1 MNKMKTGKK
10 VMAGALAAIMVSSAA
25 LTAYA
30 ATEHWND
37 GSTGTTSE
45 WTQWK
50 TDWET
55 IKDDYEKVSVNLGAD
70 ESQLGFAWYSKTV
83 EQPKVRIA
91 KTEDMKDAVEFTGT
105 QVTIT
110 IEALNGYYSNK
121 VTVKD
126 LEKDTQY
133 YYQVFKNGEWQKA
146 ESIKT
151 GDPDSFSFLY
161 VGDPQIGACKN
172 QISSENETMKN
183 EIAARN
189 DAYNWNKTL
198 TNATTA
204 HPEVNFL
211 LSAGDQVNYADRE
224 YEYAG
229 YLNASALAS
238 LPVSTT
244 IGNHDSGSYQ
254 YSYHFNTP
262 NSFDLDDTTYA
273 LGHTKAGTDYYY
285 TYGDALFIVI
295 DTNNYNCAT
304 HRNVIEKAVKENE
317 DKKWRVVMFH
327 QDIYGSGLDHSDSD
341 GIILRTQLTPIFDEF
356 DIDVALQGHDHTY
369 SRSYQLSGDGKEHT
383 AFDKSNAYG
392 EDYLDQNNC
401 YTIDSDLVTGTI
413 VDPKG
418 TVYMEANS
426 STGSKFYELI
436 PVQQDYIAERSQTW
450 TPSYSVVNMTETALT
465 ITTYD
470 ADTNE
475 VLEGSSAYT
484 ILKKADSSTLAE
496 AVEAAKGKIADSTQ
510 YTEESVAKVN
520 EAIKNAEEVIANDQ
534 STSDKI
540 AEATAY
546 LNEAISALT
555 VKPEEPAGDDD
566 TSKDDTSDD
575 VSKPDDTSSDDVSKP
590 DDTSSDDVSK
600 PDDTS
605 SDVVSTPGDT
615 SKDDANVPGDSDK
628 NIPNTPDDN
637 TSDDVSKP
645 DDTTSDVITPDDTT
659 KPDDT
664 NKPGDTTSDDN
675 SKDDTTSGDD
685 TKPANPDTGSTL
697 PVAPFAALTALSAV
711 VLTGVVAPEI
721 KKLKKS
727 SK

>member
-1 MNKMKTGKK
+1 MRNMKTGKK
-10 VMAGALAAIMVSSAA
+10 VMAGTLAAIMVSSAA
-25 LTAYA
+25 MTAYA

-37 GSTGTTSE
+37 GSKGATTE

-55 IKDDYEKVSVNLGAD
+55 IKNDYEKVSVNLGAD

-105 QVTIT
+105 QVSID
-110 IEALNGYYSNK
+110 IAALDGYFSNK

-126 LEKDTQY
+126 LEKETQY

-151 GDPDSFSFLY
+151 GNPDSFSFLY

-189 DAYNWNKTL
+189 DAFNWDKTL
-198 TNATTA
+198 TNAMTA

-211 LSAGDQVNYADRE
+211 LSAGDQVNTADRE

-262 NSFDLDDTTYA
+262 NSFDLNDTAYA

-317 DKKWRVVMFH
+317 DKKWRIVMFH

-401 YTIDSDLVTGTI
+401 YTINSDLVTGTI
-413 VDPKG
+413 VDPEG

-436 PVQQDYIAERSQTW
+436 PAQQDYIAERSQTW

-484 ILKKADSSTLAE
+484 IVKKADSSALAE
-496 AVEAAKGKIADSTQ
+496 AVEAAKKKLEDGN
-510 YTEESVAKVN
+510 YTDDSVAKVN
-520 EAIKNAEEVIANDQ
+520 EAIKNAEEIIADDQ

-546 LNEAISALT
+546 LNEAIAALE
-555 VKPEEPAGDDD
+555 VKPEEPANDD
-566 TSKDDTSDD
+566 TSSDD
-575 VSKPDDTSSDDVSKP
+575 ASTPDDTSSDDTSS
-590 DDTSSDDVSK
+590 DDTSSDSTST

-605 SDVVSTPGDT
+605 KG
-615 SKDDANVPGDSDK
+615 
-628 NIPNTPDDN
+628 DDN
-637 TSDDVSKP
+637 
-645 DDTTSDVITPDDTT
+645 IT
-659 KPDDT
+659 
-664 NKPGDTTSDDN
+664 
-675 SKDDTTSGDD
+675 
-685 TKPANPDTGSTL
+685 NPDTGNLVS
-697 PVAPFAALTALSAV
+697 VAPFAAVSVLSAIALAGMV
-711 VLTGVVAPEI
+711 IPEAI
-721 KKLKKS
+721 KNKKS

>member
-1 MNKMKTGKK
+1 MRNMKTGKK
-10 VMAGALAAIMVSSAA
+10 VMAGTLAAIMVSSAA
-25 LTAYA
+25 MTAYA

-37 GSTGTTSE
+37 GSQGATTE

-55 IKDDYEKVSVNLGAD
+55 VKNDYEKVSVNIGAD
-70 ESQLGFAWYSKTV
+70 ETQLGFAWYSKTV

-91 KTEDMKDAVEFTGT
+91 KTEDMKDATEFTGT
-105 QVTIT
+105 QVSIN
-110 IEALNGYYSNK
+110 IEALDGYFSNK
-121 VTVKD
+121 VTVKN
-126 LEKDTQY
+126 LEKETQY
-133 YYQVFKNGEWQKA
+133 YYQVFKNGEWKKA
-146 ESIKT
+146 ESVKT
-151 GDPDSFSFLY
+151 GNPDSFSFLY

-172 QISSENETMKN
+172 QISSENEKMKN

-189 DAYNWNKTL
+189 DAFNWNKTL
-198 TNATTA
+198 NNAMAA
-204 HPEVNFL
+204 HPEVSFM

-273 LGHTKAGTDYYY
+273 LGHTNAGTDYYY

-304 HRNVIEKAVKENE
+304 HRNVIEKAVNENK
-317 DKKWRVVMFH
+317 DKKWRIVMFH

-383 AFDKSNAYG
+383 AYDRNNAYG
-392 EDYLDQNNC
+392 EDYLTQNNC
-401 YTIDSDLVTGTI
+401 YTINSDLVTGTI
-413 VDPKG
+413 VDPEG

-436 PVQQDYIAERSQTW
+436 PAQQDYIAERSQTW
-450 TPSYSVVNMTETALT
+450 TPSYSVINMTETAVT

-470 ADTNE
+470 ADTNK

-484 ILKKADSSTLAE
+484 IVKKADTTALNE
-496 AVEAAKGKIADSTQ
+496 AVEAAKKQLEADK
-510 YTEESVAKVN
+510 YTDESVAKVN
-520 EAIKNAEEVIANDQ
+520 EAIKNAEEVIADEQ

-546 LNEAISALT
+546 LNEAVAALE
-555 VKPEEPAGDDD
+555 VKPEEPAGDD
-566 TSKDDTSDD
+566 TSKDDTS
-575 VSKPDDTSSDDVSKP
+575 SDTS
-590 DDTSSDDVSK
+590 T

-605 SDVVSTPGDT
+605 SDVSKADDT
-615 SKDDANVPGDSDK
+615 SS
-628 NIPNTPDDN
+628 
-637 TSDDVSKP
+637 DVS
-645 DDTTSDVITPDDTT
+645 TPDDTSSDT
-659 KPDDT
+659 SKSDDT
-664 NKPGDTTSDDN
+664 SKADDN
-675 SKDDTTSGDD
+675 IT
-685 TKPANPDTGSTL
+685 NPNTGNMVS
-697 PVAPFAALTALSAV
+697 VAPFAALSVLSAIALAGMV
-711 VLTGVVAPEI
+711 VPEAI
-721 KKLKKS
+721 KNKKS

>member
-1 MNKMKTGKK
+1 MRNMKTGKK
-10 VMAGALAAIMVSSAA
+10 IMAGTLAAIMVSSAA
-25 LTAYA
+25 MTAYA

-37 GSTGTTSE
+37 GSQGATTE

-55 IKDDYEKVSVNLGAD
+55 VKNDYEKVSVNVGAD
-70 ESQLGFAWYSKTV
+70 ETQLGFAWYSKTV

-91 KTEDMKDAVEFTGT
+91 KTEDMKDATEFTGT
-105 QVTIT
+105 QVSIN
-110 IEALNGYYSNK
+110 IEALDGYFSNK
-121 VTVKD
+121 VTVKN
-126 LEKDTQY
+126 LEKETQY
-133 YYQVFKNGEWQKA
+133 YYQVFKNGAWQKA
-146 ESIKT
+146 ESVKT
-151 GDPDSFSFLY
+151 GNPDSFSFLY

-172 QISSENETMKN
+172 QISSENEKMKN

-189 DAYNWNKTL
+189 DAFNWNKTL
-198 TNATTA
+198 NNAMAA
-204 HPEVNFL
+204 HPEVSFM

-273 LGHTKAGTDYYY
+273 LGHTNAGTDYYY

-304 HRNVIEKAVKENE
+304 HRNVIEKAVNENK
-317 DKKWRVVMFH
+317 DKKWRIVMFH

-383 AFDKSNAYG
+383 AFDRSNAYG
-392 EDYLDQNNC
+392 EDYLTQNNC
-401 YTIDSDLVTGTI
+401 YTINSDLVTGTI
-413 VDPKG
+413 VDPEG

-436 PVQQDYIAERSQTW
+436 PAQQDYIAERSQTW
-450 TPSYSVVNMTETALT
+450 TPSYSVINMTETAVT

-470 ADTNE
+470 ADTNK

-484 ILKKADSSTLAE
+484 IVKKADTTALNE
-496 AVEAAKGKIADSTQ
+496 AVEAAKKQLEADK
-510 YTEESVAKVN
+510 YTDESVAKVN
-520 EAIKNAEEVIANDQ
+520 EAIKNAEEVIADEQ

-546 LNEAISALT
+546 LNEAVAALE
-555 VKPEEPAGDDD
+555 VKPEEPAGDD
-566 TSKDDTSDD
+566 TSKDDTS
-575 VSKPDDTSSDDVSKP
+575 SDTS
-590 DDTSSDDVSK
+590 T

-605 SDVVSTPGDT
+605 SDVSKADDT
-615 SKDDANVPGDSDK
+615 SS
-628 NIPNTPDDN
+628 
-637 TSDDVSKP
+637 DVS
-645 DDTTSDVITPDDTT
+645 TPDDTSSDT
-659 KPDDT
+659 SKSDDT
-664 NKPGDTTSDDN
+664 SKADDN
-675 SKDDTTSGDD
+675 IT
-685 TKPANPDTGSTL
+685 NPNTGNMLS
-697 PVAPFAALTALSAV
+697 VAPFAALSVLSAIALAGMV
-711 VLTGVVAPEI
+711 VPEAI
-721 KKLKKS
+721 KNKKS

>member
-1 MNKMKTGKK
+1 MRNMKTGKK
-10 VMAGALAAIMVSSAA
+10 IMAGALAAIMVSSAA

-37 GSTGTTSE
+37 GSQGATTE

-55 IKDDYEKVSVNLGAD
+55 VKNDYEKVSVNVGAD
-70 ESQLGFAWYSKTV
+70 ETQLGFAWYSKTV

-91 KTEDMKDAVEFTGT
+91 KTEDMKDATEFTGT
-105 QVTIT
+105 QVSIN
-110 IEALNGYYSNK
+110 IEALDGYFSNK
-121 VTVKD
+121 VTVKN
-126 LEKDTQY
+126 LEKETQY
-133 YYQVFKNGEWQKA
+133 YYQVFKNGAWQKA
-146 ESIKT
+146 ESVKT
-151 GDPDSFSFLY
+151 GNPDSFSFLY

-172 QISSENETMKN
+172 QISSENEKMKN

-198 TNATTA
+198 NNAMTA
-204 HPEVNFL
+204 HPEVSFM

-254 YSYHFNTP
+254 NSYHFNTP
-262 NSFDLDDTTYA
+262 NAFDLDDTTYA
-273 LGHTKAGTDYYY
+273 LGHTNAGTDYYY

-304 HRNVIEKAVKENE
+304 HRNVIEKAVNENK
-317 DKKWRVVMFH
+317 DKKWRIVMFH

-392 EDYLDQNNC
+392 EDYLTQNNC
-401 YTIDSDLVTGTI
+401 YTINSDLVTGTI
-413 VDPKG
+413 VDPEG

-436 PVQQDYIAERSQTW
+436 PAQQDYIAERSQTW
-450 TPSYSVVNMTETALT
+450 TPSYSVINMTETAVT

-470 ADTNE
+470 ADTNK

-484 ILKKADSSTLAE
+484 IVKKADTTALNE
-496 AVEAAKGKIADSTQ
+496 AVEAAKKQLEADK
-510 YTEESVAKVN
+510 YTDESVAKVN
-520 EAIKNAEEVIANDQ
+520 EAIKNAETIIADDQ

-546 LNEAISALT
+546 LNEAVAALE
-555 VKPEEPAGDDD
+555 VKPEEPAGDDTSKDDTSTPDDTSSDTSKPDDTSKDDVSTPDDTSKDDVSTPDD
-566 TSKDDTSDD
+566 TSKDDTTTPGNSDKD
-575 VSKPDDTSSDDVSKP
+575 TTSTPDDTSNGNSD
-590 DDTSSDDVSK
+590 
-600 PDDTS
+600 
-605 SDVVSTPGDT
+605 
-615 SKDDANVPGDSDK
+615 
-628 NIPNTPDDN
+628 
-637 TSDDVSKP
+637 
-645 DDTTSDVITPDDTT
+645 IT
-659 KPDDT
+659 
-664 NKPGDTTSDDN
+664 
-675 SKDDTTSGDD
+675 
-685 TKPANPDTGSTL
+685 NPDTGNMVS
-697 PVAPFAALTALSAV
+697 VAPFAALSVLSAIALAGMV
-711 VLTGVVAPEI
+711 VPEAI
-721 KKLKKS
+721 KNKKS

>member
-1 MNKMKTGKK
+1 MRNMKTGKK
-10 VMAGALAAIMVSSAA
+10 IMAGTLAAIMVSSAA
-25 LTAYA
+25 MTAYA

-37 GSTGTTSE
+37 GSQGATTE

-55 IKDDYEKVSVNLGAD
+55 VKNDYEKVSVNVGAD
-70 ESQLGFAWYSKTV
+70 ETQLGFAWYSKTV

-91 KTEDMKDAVEFTGT
+91 KTEDMKDATEFTGT
-105 QVTIT
+105 QVSIN
-110 IEALNGYYSNK
+110 IETLDGYFSNK
-121 VTVKD
+121 VTVKN
-126 LEKDTQY
+126 LEKETQY
-133 YYQVFKNGEWQKA
+133 YYQVFKNGAWQKA

-151 GDPDSFSFLY
+151 GNPDSFSFLY

-172 QISSENETMKN
+172 QISSENEKMKN

-189 DAYNWNKTL
+189 DAFNWNKTL
-198 TNATTA
+198 NNAMTA
-204 HPEVNFL
+204 HPEVSFM

-262 NSFDLDDTTYA
+262 NAFDLDDTTYA
-273 LGHTKAGTDYYY
+273 LGHTNAGTDYYY

-304 HRNVIEKAVKENE
+304 HRNVIEKAVNENK
-317 DKKWRVVMFH
+317 DKKWRIVMFH

-383 AFDKSNAYG
+383 AFDRSNAYG
-392 EDYLDQNNC
+392 DDYLTQNNC
-401 YTIDSDLVTGTI
+401 YTINSDLVTGTI
-413 VDPKG
+413 VDPEG

-436 PVQQDYIAERSQTW
+436 PAQQDYIAERSQTW
-450 TPSYSVVNMTETALT
+450 TPSYSVINMTETAVT

-470 ADTNE
+470 ADTNK

-484 ILKKADSSTLAE
+484 IVKKADTTALNE
-496 AVEAAKGKIADSTQ
+496 AVEAAKKQLEADK
-510 YTEESVAKVN
+510 YTDESVAKVN
-520 EAIKNAEEVIANDQ
+520 EAIKNAETIIADDQ

-546 LNEAISALT
+546 LNEAVAALE
-555 VKPEEPAGDDD
+555 VKAEEPAGDD
-566 TSKDDTSDD
+566 TSKDDTSSDT
-575 VSKPDDTSSDDVSKP
+575 STPDDTSS
-590 DDTSSDDVSK
+590 DVSK

-605 SDVVSTPGDT
+605 SDV
-615 SKDDANVPGDSDK
+615 
-628 NIPNTPDDN
+628 
-637 TSDDVSKP
+637 SKP
-645 DDTTSDVITPDDTT
+645 DDTSSDVSKADDTS
-659 KPDDT
+659 KAD
-664 NKPGDTTSDDN
+664 GTSKADDN
-675 SKDDTTSGDD
+675 IT
-685 TKPANPDTGSTL
+685 NPNTGNMVS
-697 PVAPFAALTALSAV
+697 VAPFAALSVLSAIALAGMV
-711 VLTGVVAPEI
+711 VPEAI
-721 KKLKKS
+721 KNKKS

>member
-1 MNKMKTGKK
+1 MRNMKTGKK
-10 VMAGALAAIMVSSAA
+10 IMAGALAAIMVSSAA

-37 GSTGTTSE
+37 GSQGATTE

-55 IKDDYEKVSVNLGAD
+55 VKNDYEKVSVNVGAD
-70 ESQLGFAWYSKTV
+70 ETQLGFAWYSKTV

-91 KTEDMKDAVEFTGT
+91 KTEDMKDATEFTGT
-105 QVTIT
+105 QVSIN
-110 IEALNGYYSNK
+110 IEALDGYFSNK
-121 VTVKD
+121 VTVKN
-126 LEKDTQY
+126 LEKETQY
-133 YYQVFKNGEWQKA
+133 YYQVFKNGAWQKV
-146 ESIKT
+146 ESVKT
-151 GDPDSFSFLY
+151 GNPDSFSFLY

-172 QISSENETMKN
+172 QISSENEKMKN

-198 TNATTA
+198 NNAMTA
-204 HPEVNFL
+204 HPEVSFM

-273 LGHTKAGTDYYY
+273 LGHTNAGTDYYY

-304 HRNVIEKAVKENE
+304 HRNVIEKAVNENK
-317 DKKWRVVMFH
+317 DKKWRIVMFH

-392 EDYLDQNNC
+392 EDYLTQNNC
-401 YTIDSDLVTGTI
+401 YTINSDLVTGTI
-413 VDPKG
+413 VDPEG

-426 STGSKFYELI
+426 ATGSKYYELI
-436 PVQQDYIAERSQTW
+436 PAQQDYIAERSQTW
-450 TPSYSVVNMTETALT
+450 TPSYSVINMTETAVT

-470 ADTNE
+470 ADTNK

-484 ILKKADSSTLAE
+484 IVKKADTTALNE
-496 AVEAAKGKIADSTQ
+496 AVEAAKKQLEADK
-510 YTEESVAKVN
+510 YTDESVAKVN
-520 EAIKNAEEVIANDQ
+520 EAIKNAETIIADDQ

-546 LNEAISALT
+546 LNEAVAALE
-555 VKPEEPAGDDD
+555 VKPEEPAGDDTSKDDTSSDTSTPDDTSKDDVSTPDDTSKDDVSTPDD
-566 TSKDDTSDD
+566 TSKDDTTTPGNSDKD
-575 VSKPDDTSSDDVSKP
+575 TTSTPDDTSNGNSD
-590 DDTSSDDVSK
+590 
-600 PDDTS
+600 
-605 SDVVSTPGDT
+605 
-615 SKDDANVPGDSDK
+615 
-628 NIPNTPDDN
+628 
-637 TSDDVSKP
+637 
-645 DDTTSDVITPDDTT
+645 IT
-659 KPDDT
+659 
-664 NKPGDTTSDDN
+664 
-675 SKDDTTSGDD
+675 
-685 TKPANPDTGSTL
+685 NPDTGSMVS
-697 PVAPFAALTALSAV
+697 VAPFAALSVLSAIALAGMV
-711 VLTGVVAPEI
+711 VPEAI
-721 KKLKKS
+721 KNKKS

>member
-1 MNKMKTGKK
+1 MRNMKTGKK
-10 VMAGALAAIMVSSAA
+10 VMAGTLAAIMVSSAA
-25 LTAYA
+25 MTAYA

-37 GSTGTTSE
+37 GSQGATTE

-55 IKDDYEKVSVNLGAD
+55 VKNDYEKVSVNVGAD
-70 ESQLGFAWYSKTV
+70 ETQLGFAWYSKTV

-91 KTEDMKDAVEFTGT
+91 KTEDMKDATEFTGT
-105 QVTIT
+105 QVSIN
-110 IEALNGYYSNK
+110 IEALDGYFSNK
-121 VTVKD
+121 VTVKN
-126 LEKDTQY
+126 LEKETQY
-133 YYQVFKNGEWQKA
+133 YYQVFKNGAWQKA
-146 ESIKT
+146 ESVKT
-151 GDPDSFSFLY
+151 GNPDSFSFLY

-172 QISSENETMKN
+172 QISSENEKMKN

-198 TNATTA
+198 NNAMTA
-204 HPEVNFL
+204 HPEVSFM

-273 LGHTKAGTDYYY
+273 LGHTNAGTDYYY

-304 HRNVIEKAVKENE
+304 HRNVIEKAVNENK
-317 DKKWRVVMFH
+317 DKKWRIVMFH

-341 GIILRTQLTPIFDEF
+341 GIILRTQLTPILDEF

-392 EDYLDQNNC
+392 EDYLTQNNC
-401 YTIDSDLVTGTI
+401 YTINSDLVTGTI
-413 VDPKG
+413 VDPEG

-426 STGSKFYELI
+426 ATGSKYYELI
-436 PVQQDYIAERSQTW
+436 PAQQDYIAERSQTW
-450 TPSYSVVNMTETALT
+450 TPSYSVINMTETAVT

-470 ADTNE
+470 ADTNK

-484 ILKKADSSTLAE
+484 IVKKADTTALNE
-496 AVEAAKGKIADSTQ
+496 AVEAAKKQLEADK
-510 YTEESVAKVN
+510 YTDESVAKVN
-520 EAIKNAEEVIANDQ
+520 EAIKNAEEIIADDQ

-546 LNEAISALT
+546 LNEAVAALE
-555 VKPEEPAGDDD
+555 VKPEEPAGDD
-566 TSKDDTSDD
+566 TSKDDTSSDTSTPDDTNSD
-575 VSKPDDTSSDDVSKP
+575 VSKPDDTSKDGVSTPDDTNSDDVSTP
-590 DDTSSDDVSK
+590 DDTSSD
-600 PDDTS
+600 
-605 SDVVSTPGDT
+605 T
-615 SKDDANVPGDSDK
+615 SKVDDSKADD
-628 NIPNTPDDN
+628 NITNPNTGN
-637 TSDDVSKP
+637 MVS
-645 DDTTSDVITPDDTT
+645 
-659 KPDDT
+659 
-664 NKPGDTTSDDN
+664 
-675 SKDDTTSGDD
+675 
-685 TKPANPDTGSTL
+685 
-697 PVAPFAALTALSAV
+697 VAPFAALSVLSAFALAGMV
-711 VLTGVVAPEI
+711 VPEAI
-721 KKLKKS
+721 KNKKS

>member
-1 MNKMKTGKK
+1 MRNMKTGKK
-10 VMAGALAAIMVSSAA
+10 VMAGTLAAIMVSSAA
-25 LTAYA
+25 MTAYA

-37 GSTGTTSE
+37 GSQGATTE

-55 IKDDYEKVSVNLGAD
+55 VKNDYEKVSVNIGAD
-70 ESQLGFAWYSKTV
+70 ETQLGFAWYSKTV

-91 KTEDMKDAVEFTGT
+91 KTEDMKDATEFTGT
-105 QVTIT
+105 QVSIN
-110 IEALNGYYSNK
+110 IEALDGYFSNK
-121 VTVKD
+121 VTVKN
-126 LEKDTQY
+126 LEKETQY
-133 YYQVFKNGEWQKA
+133 YYQVFKNGAWQKA
-146 ESIKT
+146 ESVKT
-151 GDPDSFSFLY
+151 GNPDSFSFLY

-172 QISSENETMKN
+172 QISSENEKMKN

-198 TNATTA
+198 NNAMAA
-204 HPEVNFL
+204 HPEVSFM

-229 YLNASALAS
+229 YLSASALAS

-254 YSYHFNTP
+254 YSYHFNMP

-273 LGHTKAGTDYYY
+273 LGHTNAGTDYYY

-304 HRNVIEKAVKENE
+304 HRNVIEKAVNENK
-317 DKKWRVVMFH
+317 DKKWRIVMFH

-383 AFDKSNAYG
+383 AFDRTNAYG
-392 EDYLDQNNC
+392 EDYLTQNNC
-401 YTIDSDLVTGTI
+401 YTINSDLVTGTI
-413 VDPKG
+413 VDPEG

-426 STGSKFYELI
+426 ATGSKYYELI
-436 PVQQDYIAERSQTW
+436 PAQQDYIAERSQTW
-450 TPSYSVVNMTETALT
+450 TPSYSVINMTETAVT

-470 ADTNE
+470 ADTNK

-484 ILKKADSSTLAE
+484 IVKKADTTALNE
-496 AVEAAKGKIADSTQ
+496 AVEAAKKQLEADK
-510 YTEESVAKVN
+510 YTDESVAKVN
-520 EAIKNAEEVIANDQ
+520 EAIKNAETIIADDQ

-546 LNEAISALT
+546 LNEAVAALE
-555 VKPEEPAGDDD
+555 VKPDD
-566 TSKDDTSDD
+566 TSKPDET
-575 VSKPDDTSSDDVSKP
+575 SKPDDTSKADDTSKT
-590 DDTSSDDVSK
+590 DDTSSADD
-600 PDDTS
+600 
-605 SDVVSTPGDT
+605 
-615 SKDDANVPGDSDK
+615 
-628 NIPNTPDDN
+628 NITNPNTGN
-637 TSDDVSKP
+637 MVS
-645 DDTTSDVITPDDTT
+645 
-659 KPDDT
+659 
-664 NKPGDTTSDDN
+664 
-675 SKDDTTSGDD
+675 
-685 TKPANPDTGSTL
+685 
-697 PVAPFAALTALSAV
+697 VAPFAALSVLSAIALAGMV
-711 VLTGVVAPEI
+711 VPEAI
-721 KKLKKS
+721 KNKKS

>member
-1 MNKMKTGKK
+1 MRNMKTGKK
-10 VMAGALAAIMVSSAA
+10 VMAGTLAAIMVSSAA
-25 LTAYA
+25 MTAYA

-37 GSTGTTSE
+37 GSQGATTE

-55 IKDDYEKVSVNLGAD
+55 VKNDYEKVSVNVGAD
-70 ESQLGFAWYSKTV
+70 ETQLGFAWYSKTV

-91 KTEDMKDAVEFTGT
+91 KTEDMKDATEFTGT
-105 QVTIT
+105 QVSIN
-110 IEALNGYYSNK
+110 IEALDGYFSNK
-121 VTVKD
+121 VTVKN
-126 LEKDTQY
+126 LEKETQY
-133 YYQVFKNGEWQKA
+133 YYQIFKNGAWQKA
-146 ESIKT
+146 ESVKT
-151 GDPDSFSFLY
+151 GNPDSFSFLY

-172 QISSENETMKN
+172 QISSENEKMKN

-189 DAYNWNKTL
+189 DAFNWNKTL
-198 TNATTA
+198 NNAMAA
-204 HPEVNFL
+204 HPEVSFM

-273 LGHTKAGTDYYY
+273 LGHTNAGTDYYY

-304 HRNVIEKAVKENE
+304 HRNVIEKAVNENKG
-317 DKKWRVVMFH
+317 KKWRIVMFH

-383 AFDKSNAYG
+383 AYDRNNAYG
-392 EDYLDQNNC
+392 EDYLTQNNC
-401 YTIDSDLVTGTI
+401 YTINSDLVTGTI
-413 VDPKG
+413 VDPEG

-436 PVQQDYIAERSQTW
+436 PAQQDYIAERSQTW
-450 TPSYSVVNMTETALT
+450 TPSYSVINMTETAVT

-470 ADTNE
+470 ADTNK

-484 ILKKADSSTLAE
+484 IVKKADTTALNE
-496 AVEAAKGKIADSTQ
+496 AVEAAKKQLEADK
-510 YTEESVAKVN
+510 YTDESVAKVN
-520 EAIKNAEEVIANDQ
+520 EAIKNAEEVIADEQ

-546 LNEAISALT
+546 LNEAVAALE
-555 VKPEEPAGDDD
+555 VKPEEPAGDD
-566 TSKDDTSDD
+566 TSKDDTS
-575 VSKPDDTSSDDVSKP
+575 SDTS
-590 DDTSSDDVSK
+590 T

-605 SDVVSTPGDT
+605 SDVSKADDTSSDVSTPDDT
-615 SKDDANVPGDSDK
+615 SSD
-628 NIPNTPDDN
+628 T
-637 TSDDVSKP
+637 SKP
-645 DDTTSDVITPDDTT
+645 DDKS
-659 KPDDT
+659 KA
-664 NKPGDTTSDDN
+664 DDN
-675 SKDDTTSGDD
+675 IT
-685 TKPANPDTGSTL
+685 NPNTGNMVS
-697 PVAPFAALTALSAV
+697 VAPFAALSVLSAIALAGMV
-711 VLTGVVAPEI
+711 VPEAI
-721 KKLKKS
+721 KNKKS

>member
-1 MNKMKTGKK
+1 MRNMKTGKK
-10 VMAGALAAIMVSSAA
+10 VMAGTLAAIMVSSAA
-25 LTAYA
+25 MTAYA

-37 GSTGTTSE
+37 GSQGATTE

-55 IKDDYEKVSVNLGAD
+55 IKGDYEKVSVNLGAD

-91 KTEDMKDAVEFTGT
+91 KTEDMKDATEFTGT
-105 QVTIT
+105 QVSID
-110 IEALNGYYSNK
+110 IAALDGYFSNK

-126 LEKDTQY
+126 LEKETQY
-133 YYQVFKNGEWQKA
+133 YYQVFKNGEWQKS

-151 GDPDSFSFLY
+151 GNPDSFSFLY

-189 DAYNWNKTL
+189 DAFNWNKTL
-198 TNATTA
+198 TNAMTA

-211 LSAGDQVNYADRE
+211 LSAGDQVNTADRE

-262 NSFDLDDTTYA
+262 NSFDLNDTAYA

-317 DKKWRVVMFH
+317 DKKWRIVMFH

-401 YTIDSDLVTGTI
+401 YTINSDLVTGTI

-436 PVQQDYIAERSQTW
+436 PAQQDYIAERSQTW

-484 ILKKADSSTLAE
+484 IVKKADSSALAE
-496 AVEAAKGKIADSTQ
+496 AVEAAKKKLEDGK
-510 YTEESVAKVN
+510 YTDDSVAKVN
-520 EAIKNAEEVIANDQ
+520 EAIKNAEEVIADDQ

-546 LNEAISALT
+546 LNEAVAALE
-555 VKPEEPAGDDD
+555 VKPEEPAN
-566 TSKDDTSDD
+566 
-575 VSKPDDTSSDDVSKP
+575 DDTSSDDVSIP
-590 DDTSSDDVSK
+590 DDTSSDDASE

-605 SDVVSTPGDT
+605 SDDTSSDDTSSDDT
-615 SKDDANVPGDSDK
+615 SKGDESK
-628 NIPNTPDDN
+628 VDDN
-637 TSDDVSKP
+637 
-645 DDTTSDVITPDDTT
+645 IT
-659 KPDDT
+659 
-664 NKPGDTTSDDN
+664 
-675 SKDDTTSGDD
+675 
-685 TKPANPDTGSTL
+685 NPDTGNLVS
-697 PVAPFAALTALSAV
+697 VAPFAAISVLSAIALAGMV
-711 VLTGVVAPEI
+711 IPEAI
-721 KKLKKS
+721 KNKKS

>member
-1 MNKMKTGKK
+1 MRNMKTGKK
-10 VMAGALAAIMVSSAA
+10 VMAGTLAAIMVSSAA
-25 LTAYA
+25 MTAYA

-37 GSTGTTSE
+37 GSQGATTE

-55 IKDDYEKVSVNLGAD
+55 VKNDYEKVSVNVGAD
-70 ESQLGFAWYSKTV
+70 ETQLGFAWYSKTV

-91 KTEDMKDAVEFTGT
+91 KTEDMKDATEFTGT
-105 QVTIT
+105 QVSIN
-110 IEALNGYYSNK
+110 IEALDGYFSNK
-121 VTVKD
+121 VTVKN
-126 LEKDTQY
+126 LEKETQY
-133 YYQVFKNGEWQKA
+133 YYQVFKNGAWQKA
-146 ESIKT
+146 ESVKT
-151 GDPDSFSFLY
+151 GNPDSFSFLY

-172 QISSENETMKN
+172 QISSENEKMKN

-189 DAYNWNKTL
+189 DAFNWNKTL
-198 TNATTA
+198 NNAMAA
-204 HPEVNFL
+204 HPEVSFM

-273 LGHTKAGTDYYY
+273 LGHTNAGTDYYY

-304 HRNVIEKAVKENE
+304 HRNVIEKAVNENKG
-317 DKKWRVVMFH
+317 KKWRIVMFH

-383 AFDKSNAYG
+383 AYDRNNAYG
-392 EDYLDQNNC
+392 EDYLTQNNC
-401 YTIDSDLVTGTI
+401 YTINSDLVTGTI
-413 VDPKG
+413 VDPEG

-436 PVQQDYIAERSQTW
+436 PAQQDYIAERSQTW
-450 TPSYSVVNMTETALT
+450 TPSYSVINMTETAVT

-470 ADTNE
+470 ADTNK

-484 ILKKADSSTLAE
+484 IVKKADTTALNE
-496 AVEAAKGKIADSTQ
+496 AVEAAKKQLEADK
-510 YTEESVAKVN
+510 YTDESVAKVN
-520 EAIKNAEEVIANDQ
+520 EAIKNAEEVIADEQ

-546 LNEAISALT
+546 LNEAVAALE
-555 VKPEEPAGDDD
+555 VKPEEPAGDD
-566 TSKDDTSDD
+566 TSKDDTS
-575 VSKPDDTSSDDVSKP
+575 SDTS
-590 DDTSSDDVSK
+590 T

-605 SDVVSTPGDT
+605 SDVSKADDTSSDVSTPDDT
-615 SKDDANVPGDSDK
+615 SSD
-628 NIPNTPDDN
+628 T
-637 TSDDVSKP
+637 SKP
-645 DDTTSDVITPDDTT
+645 DDKS
-659 KPDDT
+659 KA
-664 NKPGDTTSDDN
+664 DDN
-675 SKDDTTSGDD
+675 IT
-685 TKPANPDTGSTL
+685 NPNTGNMVS
-697 PVAPFAALTALSAV
+697 VAPFAALSVLSAIALAGMV
-711 VLTGVVAPEI
+711 VPEAI
-721 KKLKKS
+721 KNKKS

>member
-1 MNKMKTGKK
+1 MRNMKTGKK
-10 VMAGALAAIMVSSAA
+10 IMAGALAAIMVSSAA

-37 GSTGTTSE
+37 GSQGATTE

-55 IKDDYEKVSVNLGAD
+55 VKNDYEKVSVNIGAD
-70 ESQLGFAWYSKTV
+70 ETQLGFAWYSKTV

-91 KTEDMKDAVEFTGT
+91 KTEDMKDATEFTGT
-105 QVTIT
+105 QVSIN
-110 IEALNGYYSNK
+110 IEALDGYFSNK
-121 VTVKD
+121 VTVKN
-126 LEKDTQY
+126 LEKETQY
-133 YYQVFKNGEWQKA
+133 YYQVFKNGAWQKA
-146 ESIKT
+146 ESVKT
-151 GDPDSFSFLY
+151 GNPDSFSFLY

-172 QISSENETMKN
+172 QISSENEKMKN

-198 TNATTA
+198 NNAMTA
-204 HPEVNFL
+204 HPEVSFM

-262 NSFDLDDTTYA
+262 NAFDLDDTTYA
-273 LGHTKAGTDYYY
+273 LGHTNAGTDYYY

-304 HRNVIEKAVKENE
+304 HRNVIEKAVNENK
-317 DKKWRVVMFH
+317 DKKWRIVMFH

-383 AFDKSNAYG
+383 AFDRTNAYG
-392 EDYLDQNNC
+392 EDYLTQNNC
-401 YTIDSDLVTGTI
+401 YTINSDLVTGTI
-413 VDPKG
+413 VDPEG

-436 PVQQDYIAERSQTW
+436 PAQQDYIAERSQTW
-450 TPSYSVVNMTETALT
+450 TPSYSVINMTETAVT

-470 ADTNE
+470 ADTNK

-484 ILKKADSSTLAE
+484 IVKKADTTALNE
-496 AVEAAKGKIADSTQ
+496 AVEAAKKQLEADK
-510 YTEESVAKVN
+510 YTDESVAKVN
-520 EAIKNAEEVIANDQ
+520 EAIKNAETIIADDQ

-546 LNEAISALT
+546 LNEAVAALE
-555 VKPEEPAGDDD
+555 VKPEEPAGDDTSKDDTSSDTSTPDDTSKDDVSTPDDTSKDDVSTPDD
-566 TSKDDTSDD
+566 TSKDDTTTPGNSDKD
-575 VSKPDDTSSDDVSKP
+575 TTSTPDDTSNGNSD
-590 DDTSSDDVSK
+590 
-600 PDDTS
+600 
-605 SDVVSTPGDT
+605 
-615 SKDDANVPGDSDK
+615 
-628 NIPNTPDDN
+628 
-637 TSDDVSKP
+637 
-645 DDTTSDVITPDDTT
+645 IT
-659 KPDDT
+659 
-664 NKPGDTTSDDN
+664 
-675 SKDDTTSGDD
+675 
-685 TKPANPDTGSTL
+685 NPDTGSMVS
-697 PVAPFAALTALSAV
+697 VAPFAALSVLSAIALAGMV
-711 VLTGVVAPEI
+711 VPEAI
-721 KKLKKS
+721 KNKKS

>member
-1 MNKMKTGKK
+1 MRNMKTGKK
-10 VMAGALAAIMVSSAA
+10 IMAGTLAAIMVSSAA
-25 LTAYA
+25 MTAYA

-37 GSTGTTSE
+37 GSQGATTE

-55 IKDDYEKVSVNLGAD
+55 VKNDYEKVSVNVGAD
-70 ESQLGFAWYSKTV
+70 ETQLGFAWYSKTV

-91 KTEDMKDAVEFTGT
+91 KTEDMKDATEFTGT
-105 QVTIT
+105 QVSIN
-110 IEALNGYYSNK
+110 IEALDGYFSNK
-121 VTVKD
+121 VTVKN
-126 LEKDTQY
+126 LEKETQY
-133 YYQVFKNGEWQKA
+133 YYQVFKNGAWQKA

-151 GDPDSFSFLY
+151 GNPDSFSFLY

-172 QISSENETMKN
+172 QISSENEKMKN

-198 TNATTA
+198 NNAMTA
-204 HPEVNFL
+204 HPEVSFM

-262 NSFDLDDTTYA
+262 NAFDLDDTTYA
-273 LGHTKAGTDYYY
+273 LGHTNAGTDYYY

-304 HRNVIEKAVKENE
+304 HRNVIEKAVNENK
-317 DKKWRVVMFH
+317 DKKWRIVMFH

-383 AFDKSNAYG
+383 AFDRTNAYG
-392 EDYLDQNNC
+392 EDYLTQNNC
-401 YTIDSDLVTGTI
+401 YTINSDLVTGTI
-413 VDPKG
+413 VDPEG

-436 PVQQDYIAERSQTW
+436 PAQQDYIAERSQTW
-450 TPSYSVVNMTETALT
+450 TPSYSVINMTETAVT

-470 ADTNE
+470 ADTNK

-484 ILKKADSSTLAE
+484 IVKKADTTALNE
-496 AVEAAKGKIADSTQ
+496 AVEAAKKQLEADK
-510 YTEESVAKVN
+510 YTDESVAKVN
-520 EAIKNAEEVIANDQ
+520 EAIKNAETIIADDQ

-546 LNEAISALT
+546 LNEAVAALE
-555 VKPEEPAGDDD
+555 VKPEEPAGGD
-566 TSKDDTSDD
+566 TSKDDTSSDTSTPDDTSSDTSTPDDTSKDDVSTPDDTSKDDVSTPDDTSSD
-575 VSKPDDTSSDDVSKP
+575 VSKPDDTSSDTSKV
-590 DDTSSDDVSK
+590 DDTSMADD
-600 PDDTS
+600 
-605 SDVVSTPGDT
+605 
-615 SKDDANVPGDSDK
+615 
-628 NIPNTPDDN
+628 NITNPNTGN
-637 TSDDVSKP
+637 MVS
-645 DDTTSDVITPDDTT
+645 
-659 KPDDT
+659 
-664 NKPGDTTSDDN
+664 
-675 SKDDTTSGDD
+675 
-685 TKPANPDTGSTL
+685 
-697 PVAPFAALTALSAV
+697 VAPSAALSVLSAIALAGMV
-711 VLTGVVAPEI
+711 VPEAI
-721 KKLKKS
+721 KNKKS

>member
-1 MNKMKTGKK
+1 MRNMKTGKK
-10 VMAGALAAIMVSSAA
+10 IMAGTLAAIMVSSAA
-25 LTAYA
+25 MTAYA

-37 GSTGTTSE
+37 GSQGATTE

-55 IKDDYEKVSVNLGAD
+55 VKNDYEKVSVNVGAD
-70 ESQLGFAWYSKTV
+70 ETQLGFAWYSKTV

-91 KTEDMKDAVEFTGT
+91 KTEDMKDATEFTGT
-105 QVTIT
+105 QVSIN
-110 IEALNGYYSNK
+110 IEALDGYFSNK
-121 VTVKD
+121 VTVKN
-126 LEKDTQY
+126 LEKETQY
-133 YYQVFKNGEWQKA
+133 YYQVFKNGAWQKA

-151 GDPDSFSFLY
+151 GNPDSFSFLY

-172 QISSENETMKN
+172 QISSENEKMKN

-198 TNATTA
+198 NNAMTA
-204 HPEVNFL
+204 HPEVSFM

-262 NSFDLDDTTYA
+262 NAFDLDDTTYA
-273 LGHTKAGTDYYY
+273 LGHTNAGTDYYY

-304 HRNVIEKAVKENE
+304 HRNVIEKAVNENK
-317 DKKWRVVMFH
+317 DKKWRIVMFH

-383 AFDKSNAYG
+383 AYDRTNAYG
-392 EDYLDQNNC
+392 DDYLSQNNC
-401 YTIDSDLVTGTI
+401 YTINSDLVTGTI
-413 VDPKG
+413 VDPEG

-436 PVQQDYIAERSQTW
+436 PAQQDYIAERSQTW
-450 TPSYSVVNMTETALT
+450 TPSYSVINMTETAVT

-470 ADTNE
+470 ADTNK

-484 ILKKADSSTLAE
+484 IVKKADTTALNE
-496 AVEAAKGKIADSTQ
+496 AVEAAKKQLEADK
-510 YTEESVAKVN
+510 YTDESVAKVN
-520 EAIKNAEEVIANDQ
+520 EAIKNAETIIADDQ

-546 LNEAISALT
+546 LNEAVAALE
-555 VKPEEPAGDDD
+555 VKPADPAGDD
-566 TSKDDTSDD
+566 TSKDDTSSDVSTPDDTSSDTSKPDDTSKDDVSTPDDTSKDDVSTPDDTSSD
-575 VSKPDDTSSDDVSKP
+575 VSKPDDTSSDTSKV
-590 DDTSSDDVSK
+590 DDTSKADD
-600 PDDTS
+600 
-605 SDVVSTPGDT
+605 
-615 SKDDANVPGDSDK
+615 
-628 NIPNTPDDN
+628 NITNPNTGN
-637 TSDDVSKP
+637 MVS
-645 DDTTSDVITPDDTT
+645 
-659 KPDDT
+659 
-664 NKPGDTTSDDN
+664 
-675 SKDDTTSGDD
+675 
-685 TKPANPDTGSTL
+685 
-697 PVAPFAALTALSAV
+697 VAPFAALSVLSAIALAGMV
-711 VLTGVVAPEI
+711 VPEVI
-721 KKLKKS
+721 KNKKS

>member
-1 MNKMKTGKK
+1 MRNMKTGKK
-10 VMAGALAAIMVSSAA
+10 VMAGTLAAIMVSSAA
-25 LTAYA
+25 MTAYA

-37 GSTGTTSE
+37 GSQGATTE

-55 IKDDYEKVSVNLGAD
+55 VKNDYEKVSVNVGAD
-70 ESQLGFAWYSKTV
+70 ETQLGFAWYSKTV

-91 KTEDMKDAVEFTGT
+91 KTEDMKDATEFTGT
-105 QVTIT
+105 QVSIN
-110 IEALNGYYSNK
+110 IEALDGYFSNK
-121 VTVKD
+121 VTVKN
-126 LEKDTQY
+126 LEKETQY
-133 YYQVFKNGEWQKA
+133 YYQVFKNGAWQKA
-146 ESIKT
+146 ESVKT
-151 GDPDSFSFLY
+151 GNPDSFSFLY

-172 QISSENETMKN
+172 QISSENEKMKN

-189 DAYNWNKTL
+189 DAFNWNKTL
-198 TNATTA
+198 NNAMTA
-204 HPEVNFL
+204 HPEVSFM

-229 YLNASALAS
+229 YLSASALAS

-273 LGHTKAGTDYYY
+273 LGHTNAGTDYYY

-304 HRNVIEKAVKENE
+304 HRNVIEKAVNENK
-317 DKKWRVVMFH
+317 DKKWRIVMFH

-383 AFDKSNAYG
+383 AFDRTNAYG
-392 EDYLDQNNC
+392 EDYLTQNNC
-401 YTIDSDLVTGTI
+401 YTINSDIVTGTI
-413 VDPKG
+413 VDPEG

-436 PVQQDYIAERSQTW
+436 PAQQDYIAERSQTW
-450 TPSYSVVNMTETALT
+450 TPSYSVINMTETAVT

-470 ADTNE
+470 ADTNK

-484 ILKKADSSTLAE
+484 IVKKADTTALNE
-496 AVEAAKGKIADSTQ
+496 AVEAAKKQLEADK
-510 YTEESVAKVN
+510 YTDESVAKVN
-520 EAIKNAEEVIANDQ
+520 EAIKNAEEIIADDQ

-546 LNEAISALT
+546 LNEAVAALK
-555 VKPEEPAGDDD
+555 VKPEEPADDD
-566 TSKDDTSDD
+566 TSSD
-575 VSKPDDTSSDDVSKP
+575 VSKPDDTSNPDDTSKPDNASKP
-590 DDTSSDDVSK
+590 DD
-600 PDDTS
+600 
-605 SDVVSTPGDT
+605 
-615 SKDDANVPGDSDK
+615 
-628 NIPNTPDDN
+628 NITNPNTGN
-637 TSDDVSKP
+637 MVS
-645 DDTTSDVITPDDTT
+645 
-659 KPDDT
+659 
-664 NKPGDTTSDDN
+664 
-675 SKDDTTSGDD
+675 
-685 TKPANPDTGSTL
+685 
-697 PVAPFAALTALSAV
+697 VAPFAALSVLSAIALAGMV
-711 VLTGVVAPEI
+711 VPEAI
-721 KKLKKS
+721 KNKKS

>member
-1 MNKMKTGKK
+1 MRNMKTGKK
-10 VMAGALAAIMVSSAA
+10 VMAGTLAAIMVSSAA
-25 LTAYA
+25 ITAYA

-37 GSTGTTSE
+37 GSQGTTTE

-55 IKDDYEKVSVNLGAD
+55 VKNDYEKVSVNIGAD
-70 ESQLGFAWYSKTV
+70 ETQLGFAWYSKTV

-91 KTEDMKDAVEFTGT
+91 KTEDMKDATEFTGT
-105 QVTIT
+105 QVSIN
-110 IEALNGYYSNK
+110 IEALDGYFSNK
-121 VTVKD
+121 VTVKN
-126 LEKDTQY
+126 LEKETQY
-133 YYQVFKNGEWQKA
+133 YYQVFKNGAWQKV
-146 ESIKT
+146 ESVKT
-151 GDPDSFSFLY
+151 GNPDSFSFLY

-172 QISSENETMKN
+172 QISSENEKMKN

-189 DAYNWNKTL
+189 DAFNWNKTL
-198 TNATTA
+198 NSAMAA
-204 HPEVNFL
+204 HPEVSFM

-273 LGHTKAGTDYYY
+273 LGHTNAGTDYYY

-317 DKKWRVVMFH
+317 DKKWRIVMFH

-401 YTIDSDLVTGTI
+401 YTINSDLVTGTI

-484 ILKKADSSTLAE
+484 IVKKADSSALAE
-496 AVEAAKGKIADSTQ
+496 AVEAAKKKLEDGK
-510 YTEESVAKVN
+510 YTDDSVAKVN
-520 EAIKNAEEVIANDQ
+520 EAIKNAEEVIADEQ

-546 LNEAISALT
+546 LNEAVAALE
-555 VKPEEPAGDDD
+555 VKPEEPAN
-566 TSKDDTSDD
+566 
-575 VSKPDDTSSDDVSKP
+575 DDTSSDDVSTP
-590 DDTSSDDVSK
+590 DDTSSDDASE

-605 SDVVSTPGDT
+605 SDDT
-615 SKDDANVPGDSDK
+615 S
-628 NIPNTPDDN
+628 
-637 TSDDVSKP
+637 SDDTSS
-645 DDTTSDVITPDDTT
+645 DDTSTPDDTS
-659 KPDDT
+659 K
-664 NKPGDTTSDDN
+664 GDESKVDDN
-675 SKDDTTSGDD
+675 IT
-685 TKPANPDTGSTL
+685 NPDTGNLVS
-697 PVAPFAALTALSAV
+697 VAPFAAISVLSAIALAGMV
-711 VLTGVVAPEI
+711 IPEAI
-721 KKLKKS
+721 KNKKS

>member
-1 MNKMKTGKK
+1 MRNMKTGKK
-10 VMAGALAAIMVSSAA
+10 IMAGALAAIMVSSAA
-25 LTAYA
+25 MTAYA

-37 GSTGTTSE
+37 GSQGATTE

-55 IKDDYEKVSVNLGAD
+55 VKNDYEKVSVNVGAD
-70 ESQLGFAWYSKTV
+70 ETQLGFAWYSKTV

-91 KTEDMKDAVEFTGT
+91 KTEDMKDATEFTGT
-105 QVTIT
+105 QVSIN
-110 IEALNGYYSNK
+110 IEALDGYFSNK
-121 VTVKD
+121 VTVKN
-126 LEKDTQY
+126 LEKETQY
-133 YYQVFKNGEWQKA
+133 YYQVFKNGAWQKA
-146 ESIKT
+146 ESVKT
-151 GDPDSFSFLY
+151 GNPDSFSFLY

-172 QISSENETMKN
+172 QISSENEKMKN

-198 TNATTA
+198 NNAITA
-204 HPEVNFL
+204 HPEVSFM

-262 NSFDLDDTTYA
+262 NAFDLDDTTYA
-273 LGHTKAGTDYYY
+273 LGHTNAGTDYYY

-304 HRNVIEKAVKENE
+304 HRNVIEKAVNENK
-317 DKKWRVVMFH
+317 DKKWRIVMFH

-383 AFDKSNAYG
+383 AFDRTNAYG
-392 EDYLDQNNC
+392 EDYLTQNNC
-401 YTIDSDLVTGTI
+401 YTINSDLVTGTI
-413 VDPKG
+413 VDPEG

-436 PVQQDYIAERSQTW
+436 PAQQDYIAERSQTW
-450 TPSYSVVNMTETALT
+450 TPSYSVINMTETAVT

-470 ADTNE
+470 ADTNK

-484 ILKKADSSTLAE
+484 IVKKADTTALNE
-496 AVEAAKGKIADSTQ
+496 AVEAAKKQLEAGK
-510 YTEESVAKVN
+510 YTDESVAKVN
-520 EAIKNAEEVIANDQ
+520 EAIKNAETIIADDQ

-546 LNEAISALT
+546 LNEAVAALE
-555 VKPEEPAGDDD
+555 VKPEEPAGDD
-566 TSKDDTSDD
+566 TSKDDTSSDTSTPDDTSSDTSKDDVSTPDDTNSDDASTPDDTSKDDVSTPNDTSSD
-575 VSKPDDTSSDDVSKP
+575 VSKPDDTSSDTSKV
-590 DDTSSDDVSK
+590 DDTSKADD
-600 PDDTS
+600 
-605 SDVVSTPGDT
+605 
-615 SKDDANVPGDSDK
+615 
-628 NIPNTPDDN
+628 NITNPNTGN
-637 TSDDVSKP
+637 MVS
-645 DDTTSDVITPDDTT
+645 
-659 KPDDT
+659 
-664 NKPGDTTSDDN
+664 
-675 SKDDTTSGDD
+675 
-685 TKPANPDTGSTL
+685 
-697 PVAPFAALTALSAV
+697 VAPFAALSVLSAIALAGMV
-711 VLTGVVAPEI
+711 VPEAI
-721 KKLKKS
+721 KNKKS

>member
-1 MNKMKTGKK
+1 MRNMKTGKK
-10 VMAGALAAIMVSSAA
+10 IMAGTLAAIMVSSAA
-25 LTAYA
+25 MTAYA

-37 GSTGTTSE
+37 GSQGATTE

-55 IKDDYEKVSVNLGAD
+55 VKNDYEKVSVNVGAD
-70 ESQLGFAWYSKTV
+70 ETQLGFAWYSKTV

-91 KTEDMKDAVEFTGT
+91 KTEDMKDATEFTGT
-105 QVTIT
+105 QVSIN
-110 IEALNGYYSNK
+110 IEALDGYFSNK
-121 VTVKD
+121 VTVKN
-126 LEKDTQY
+126 LEKETQY
-133 YYQVFKNGEWQKA
+133 YYQVFKNGAWQKA
-146 ESIKT
+146 ESVKT
-151 GDPDSFSFLY
+151 GNPDSFSFLY

-172 QISSENETMKN
+172 QISSENEKMKN

-198 TNATTA
+198 NNAMTA
-204 HPEVNFL
+204 HPEVSFM

-262 NSFDLDDTTYA
+262 NAFDLDDTTYA
-273 LGHTKAGTDYYY
+273 LGHTNAGTDYYY

-304 HRNVIEKAVKENE
+304 HRNVIEKAVNENK
-317 DKKWRVVMFH
+317 DKKWRIVMFH

-383 AFDKSNAYG
+383 AFDRSNAYG
-392 EDYLDQNNC
+392 DDYLTQNNC
-401 YTIDSDLVTGTI
+401 YTINSDLVTGTI
-413 VDPKG
+413 VDPEG

-436 PVQQDYIAERSQTW
+436 PAQQDYIAERSQTW
-450 TPSYSVVNMTETALT
+450 TPSYSVINMTETAVT

-470 ADTNE
+470 ADTNK

-484 ILKKADSSTLAE
+484 IVKKADTTALNE
-496 AVEAAKGKIADSTQ
+496 AVEAAKKQLEADK
-510 YTEESVAKVN
+510 YTDESVAKVN
-520 EAIKNAEEVIANDQ
+520 EAIKNAETIIADDQ

-546 LNEAISALT
+546 LNEAVAALE
-555 VKPEEPAGDDD
+555 VKPADPAGDD
-566 TSKDDTSDD
+566 TSKDDTSSDTSTPDDTSSDTSKPDDTSKDDVSTPDDTSKDDVSTPDDTSSDVSTPDDTSSD
-575 VSKPDDTSSDDVSKP
+575 VSKPDDTSKADD
-590 DDTSSDDVSK
+590 
-600 PDDTS
+600 
-605 SDVVSTPGDT
+605 
-615 SKDDANVPGDSDK
+615 
-628 NIPNTPDDN
+628 NITNPNTGN
-637 TSDDVSKP
+637 MVS
-645 DDTTSDVITPDDTT
+645 
-659 KPDDT
+659 
-664 NKPGDTTSDDN
+664 
-675 SKDDTTSGDD
+675 
-685 TKPANPDTGSTL
+685 
-697 PVAPFAALTALSAV
+697 VAPFAALSVLSAIALAGMV
-711 VLTGVVAPEI
+711 VPEAI
-721 KKLKKS
+721 KNKKS

>member
-1 MNKMKTGKK
+1 MRNMKTGKK
-10 VMAGALAAIMVSSAA
+10 IMAGALAAIMVSSAA

-37 GSTGTTSE
+37 GSQGATTE

-55 IKDDYEKVSVNLGAD
+55 VKNDYEKVSVNVGAD
-70 ESQLGFAWYSKTV
+70 ETQLGFAWYSKTV

-91 KTEDMKDAVEFTGT
+91 KTEDMKDATEFTGT
-105 QVTIT
+105 QVSIN
-110 IEALNGYYSNK
+110 IEALDGYFSNK
-121 VTVKD
+121 VTVKN
-126 LEKDTQY
+126 LEKETQY
-133 YYQVFKNGEWQKA
+133 YYQVFKNGAWQKA
-146 ESIKT
+146 ESVKT
-151 GDPDSFSFLY
+151 GNPDSFSFLY

-172 QISSENETMKN
+172 QISSENEKMKN

-198 TNATTA
+198 NNAMTA
-204 HPEVNFL
+204 HPEVSFM

-262 NSFDLDDTTYA
+262 NAFDLDDTTYA
-273 LGHTKAGTDYYY
+273 LGHTNAGTDYYY

-304 HRNVIEKAVKENE
+304 HRNVIEKAVNENK
-317 DKKWRVVMFH
+317 DKKWRIVMFH

-383 AFDKSNAYG
+383 AFDRSNAYG
-392 EDYLDQNNC
+392 EDYLTQNNC
-401 YTIDSDLVTGTI
+401 YTINSDLVTGTI
-413 VDPKG
+413 VDPEG

-436 PVQQDYIAERSQTW
+436 PAQQDYIAERSQTW
-450 TPSYSVVNMTETALT
+450 TPSYSVINMTETAVT

-470 ADTNE
+470 ADTNK

-484 ILKKADSSTLAE
+484 IVKKADTTALNE
-496 AVEAAKGKIADSTQ
+496 AVEAAKKQLEAGK
-510 YTEESVAKVN
+510 YTDESVAKVN
-520 EAIKNAEEVIANDQ
+520 EAIKNAETIIADDQ

-546 LNEAISALT
+546 LNEAVAALE
-555 VKPEEPAGDDD
+555 VKPEEPAGDD
-566 TSKDDTSDD
+566 TSKDDTSSDTSTPDD
-575 VSKPDDTSSDDVSKP
+575 TSSDTSKPDDTSKDDVSTPDDTSKDDVSTP
-590 DDTSSDDVSK
+590 DDTSSD
-600 PDDTS
+600 
-605 SDVVSTPGDT
+605 T
-615 SKDDANVPGDSDK
+615 SKVDDSKADD
-628 NIPNTPDDN
+628 NITNPNTGN
-637 TSDDVSKP
+637 MVS
-645 DDTTSDVITPDDTT
+645 
-659 KPDDT
+659 
-664 NKPGDTTSDDN
+664 
-675 SKDDTTSGDD
+675 
-685 TKPANPDTGSTL
+685 
-697 PVAPFAALTALSAV
+697 VAPFAALSVLSAIALAGMV
-711 VLTGVVAPEI
+711 VPEAI
-721 KKLKKS
+721 KNKKS

>member
-1 MNKMKTGKK
+1 MRNMKTGKK
-10 VMAGALAAIMVSSAA
+10 IMAGALAAIMVSSAA

-37 GSTGTTSE
+37 GSQGATTE

-55 IKDDYEKVSVNLGAD
+55 VKNDYEKVSVNIGAD
-70 ESQLGFAWYSKTV
+70 ETQLGFAWYSKTV

-91 KTEDMKDAVEFTGT
+91 KTEDMKDATEFTGT
-105 QVTIT
+105 QVSIN
-110 IEALNGYYSNK
+110 IEALDGYFSNK
-121 VTVKD
+121 VTVKN
-126 LEKDTQY
+126 LEKETQY
-133 YYQVFKNGEWQKA
+133 YYQVFKNGAWQKA
-146 ESIKT
+146 ESVKT
-151 GDPDSFSFLY
+151 GNPDSFSFLY

-172 QISSENETMKN
+172 QISSENEKMKN

-198 TNATTA
+198 NNAMTA
-204 HPEVNFL
+204 HPEVSFM

-229 YLNASALAS
+229 YLNVSALAS

-262 NSFDLDDTTYA
+262 NAFDLDDTTYA
-273 LGHTKAGTDYYY
+273 LGHTNAGTDYYY

-304 HRNVIEKAVKENE
+304 HRNVIEKAVNENK
-317 DKKWRVVMFH
+317 DKKWRIVMFH

-383 AFDKSNAYG
+383 AFDRTNAYG
-392 EDYLDQNNC
+392 EDYLTQNNC
-401 YTIDSDLVTGTI
+401 YTINSDLVTGTI
-413 VDPKG
+413 VDPEG

-436 PVQQDYIAERSQTW
+436 PAQQDYIAERSQTW
-450 TPSYSVVNMTETALT
+450 TPSYSVINMTETAVT

-470 ADTNE
+470 ADTNK

-484 ILKKADSSTLAE
+484 IVKKADTTALNE
-496 AVEAAKGKIADSTQ
+496 AVEAAKKQLEADK
-510 YTEESVAKVN
+510 YTDESVAKVN
-520 EAIKNAEEVIANDQ
+520 EAIKNAETIIADDQ

-546 LNEAISALT
+546 LNEAVAALE
-555 VKPEEPAGDDD
+555 VKPEEPAGDDTSKDDTSSDTSTPDDTSKDDVSTPDDTSKDDVSTPDD
-566 TSKDDTSDD
+566 TSKDDTTTPGNSDKD
-575 VSKPDDTSSDDVSKP
+575 TTSTPDDTSNGNSD
-590 DDTSSDDVSK
+590 
-600 PDDTS
+600 
-605 SDVVSTPGDT
+605 
-615 SKDDANVPGDSDK
+615 
-628 NIPNTPDDN
+628 
-637 TSDDVSKP
+637 
-645 DDTTSDVITPDDTT
+645 IT
-659 KPDDT
+659 
-664 NKPGDTTSDDN
+664 
-675 SKDDTTSGDD
+675 
-685 TKPANPDTGSTL
+685 NPDTGSMVS
-697 PVAPFAALTALSAV
+697 VAPFAALSVLSAIALAGMV
-711 VLTGVVAPEI
+711 VPEAI
-721 KKLKKS
+721 KNKKS

>member
-1 MNKMKTGKK
+1 MYTRGIDEYGKDIIMRNMKTGKK
-10 VMAGALAAIMVSSAA
+10 IMAGTLAAIMVSSAA
-25 LTAYA
+25 MTAYA

-37 GSTGTTSE
+37 GSQGATTE

-55 IKDDYEKVSVNLGAD
+55 VKNDYEKVSVNVGAD
-70 ESQLGFAWYSKTV
+70 ETQLGFAWYSKTV

-91 KTEDMKDAVEFTGT
+91 KTEDMKDATEFTGT
-105 QVTIT
+105 QVSIN
-110 IEALNGYYSNK
+110 IEALDGYFSNK
-121 VTVKD
+121 VTVKN
-126 LEKDTQY
+126 LEKETQY

-146 ESIKT
+146 ESVKT
-151 GDPDSFSFLY
+151 GNPDSFSFLY

-172 QISSENETMKN
+172 QISSENEKMKN

-189 DAYNWNKTL
+189 DAFNWNKTL
-198 TNATTA
+198 NNAMTA
-204 HPEVNFL
+204 HPEVSFM

-273 LGHTKAGTDYYY
+273 LGHTNAGTDYYY

-304 HRNVIEKAVKENE
+304 HRNVIEKAVNENK
-317 DKKWRVVMFH
+317 DKKWRIVMFH

-392 EDYLDQNNC
+392 EDYLTQNNC
-401 YTIDSDLVTGTI
+401 YTINSDLVTGTI
-413 VDPKG
+413 VDPEG

-436 PVQQDYIAERSQTW
+436 PAQQDYIAERSQTW
-450 TPSYSVVNMTETALT
+450 TPSYSVINMTETAVT

-470 ADTNE
+470 ADTNK

-484 ILKKADSSTLAE
+484 IVKKADTTALNE
-496 AVEAAKGKIADSTQ
+496 AVEAAKKQLEADK
-510 YTEESVAKVN
+510 YTDESVAKVN
-520 EAIKNAEEVIANDQ
+520 EAIKNAEEVIADEQ

-546 LNEAISALT
+546 LNEAVAALE
-555 VKPEEPAGDDD
+555 VKPEEPVGDD
-566 TSKDDTSDD
+566 TSSDTSTSDDTSSD
-575 VSKPDDTSSDDVSKP
+575 VSKPDDTSKDDVSTP
-590 DDTSSDDVSK
+590 D
-600 PDDTS
+600 
-605 SDVVSTPGDT
+605 DT
-615 SKDDANVPGDSDK
+615 SKDDIS
-628 NIPNTPDDN
+628 
-637 TSDDVSKP
+637 
-645 DDTTSDVITPDDTT
+645 TPDDT
-659 KPDDT
+659 
-664 NKPGDTTSDDN
+664 
-675 SKDDTTSGDD
+675 SKDDTTTPGNSDKDTTSTPDD
-685 TKPANPDTGSTL
+685 TSNGNSDIANPDTGSML
-697 PVAPFAALTALSAV
+697 PIAPFAALSVLSAIALAGMV
-711 VLTGVVAPEI
+711 VPEAI
-721 KKLKKS
+721 KNKKS

>member
-1 MNKMKTGKK
+1 MRNMKTGKK
-10 VMAGALAAIMVSSAA
+10 VMAGTLAAIMVSSAA
-25 LTAYA
+25 MTAYA

-37 GSTGTTSE
+37 GSQGATTE

-55 IKDDYEKVSVNLGAD
+55 VKNDYEKVSVNVGAD
-70 ESQLGFAWYSKTV
+70 ETQLGFAWYSKTV

-91 KTEDMKDAVEFTGT
+91 KTEDMKDATEFTGT
-105 QVTIT
+105 QVSIN
-110 IEALNGYYSNK
+110 IEALDGYFSNK
-121 VTVKD
+121 VTVKN
-126 LEKDTQY
+126 LEKETQY
-133 YYQVFKNGEWQKA
+133 YYQVFKNGAWQKA
-146 ESIKT
+146 ESVKT
-151 GDPDSFSFLY
+151 GNPDSFSFLY

-172 QISSENETMKN
+172 QISSENEKMKN

-189 DAYNWNKTL
+189 DAFNWNKTL
-198 TNATTA
+198 NNAMTA
-204 HPEVNFL
+204 HPEVSFM

-262 NSFDLDDTTYA
+262 NAFDLDDTTYA
-273 LGHTKAGTDYYY
+273 LGHTNAGTDYYY

-304 HRNVIEKAVKENE
+304 HRNVIEKAVNENK
-317 DKKWRVVMFH
+317 DKKWRIVMFH

-383 AFDKSNAYG
+383 AYDRSNAYG
-392 EDYLDQNNC
+392 NDYLTQNNC
-401 YTIDSDLVTGTI
+401 YTINSDLVTGTI
-413 VDPKG
+413 VDPEG

-436 PVQQDYIAERSQTW
+436 PAQQDYIAERSQTW
-450 TPSYSVVNMTETALT
+450 TPSYSVINMTETAVT

-470 ADTNE
+470 ADTNK

-484 ILKKADSSTLAE
+484 IVKKADTTALNE
-496 AVEAAKGKIADSTQ
+496 AVEAAKKQLEAGK
-510 YTEESVAKVN
+510 YTDESVAKVN
-520 EAIKNAEEVIANDQ
+520 EAIKNAETIIADDK
-534 STSDKI
+534 SSSDKI

-546 LNEAISALT
+546 LNEAVAALE
-555 VKPEEPAGDDD
+555 VKPEEPAGDD
-566 TSKDDTSDD
+566 TSKDDTSSDT
-575 VSKPDDTSSDDVSKP
+575 STPDDTSS
-590 DDTSSDDVSK
+590 DVSK

-605 SDVVSTPGDT
+605 SDVSKPDDT
-615 SKDDANVPGDSDK
+615 SS
-628 NIPNTPDDN
+628 
-637 TSDDVSKP
+637 DVSKP
-645 DDTTSDVITPDDTT
+645 DDTS
-659 KPDDT
+659 KA
-664 NKPGDTTSDDN
+664 DDN
-675 SKDDTTSGDD
+675 IT
-685 TKPANPDTGSTL
+685 NPNTGNMVS
-697 PVAPFAALTALSAV
+697 VAPFAALSVLSAIALAGMV
-711 VLTGVVAPEI
+711 VPEAI
-721 KKLKKS
+721 KNKKS

>member
-1 MNKMKTGKK
+1 MRNMKTGKK
-10 VMAGALAAIMVSSAA
+10 IMAGTLAAIMVSSAA
-25 LTAYA
+25 MTAYA

-37 GSTGTTSE
+37 GSQGATTE

-55 IKDDYEKVSVNLGAD
+55 VKNDYEKVSVNVGAD
-70 ESQLGFAWYSKTV
+70 ETQLGFAWYSKTV

-91 KTEDMKDAVEFTGT
+91 KTEDMKDATEFTGT
-105 QVTIT
+105 QVSIN
-110 IEALNGYYSNK
+110 IEALDGYFSNK
-121 VTVKD
+121 VTVKN
-126 LEKDTQY
+126 LEKETQY
-133 YYQVFKNGEWQKA
+133 YYQVFKNGAWQKA

-151 GDPDSFSFLY
+151 GNPDSFSFLY

-172 QISSENETMKN
+172 QISSENEKMKN

-198 TNATTA
+198 NNAMTA
-204 HPEVNFL
+204 HPEVSFM

-262 NSFDLDDTTYA
+262 NAFDLDDTTYA
-273 LGHTKAGTDYYY
+273 LGHTNAGTDYYY

-304 HRNVIEKAVKENE
+304 HRNVIEKAVNENK
-317 DKKWRVVMFH
+317 DKKWRIVMFH

-383 AFDKSNAYG
+383 AFDRTNAYG
-392 EDYLDQNNC
+392 EDYLTQNNC
-401 YTIDSDLVTGTI
+401 YTINSDLVTGTI
-413 VDPKG
+413 VDPEG

-436 PVQQDYIAERSQTW
+436 PAQQDYIAERSQTW
-450 TPSYSVVNMTETALT
+450 TPSYSVINMTETAVT

-470 ADTNE
+470 ADTNK

-484 ILKKADSSTLAE
+484 IVKKADTTALNE
-496 AVEAAKGKIADSTQ
+496 AVEAAKKQLEADK
-510 YTEESVAKVN
+510 YTDESVAKVN
-520 EAIKNAEEVIANDQ
+520 EAIKNAETIIADDQ

-546 LNEAISALT
+546 LNEAVAALE
-555 VKPEEPAGDDD
+555 VKPEEPAGGD
-566 TSKDDTSDD
+566 TSKDDTSSDTSTPDDTSKDTSKPDDTSNDDVSTPDDTSKDDVSTPDDTSSD
-575 VSKPDDTSSDDVSKP
+575 VSKPDDTSSDTSKV
-590 DDTSSDDVSK
+590 DDTSKADD
-600 PDDTS
+600 
-605 SDVVSTPGDT
+605 
-615 SKDDANVPGDSDK
+615 
-628 NIPNTPDDN
+628 NITNPNTGN
-637 TSDDVSKP
+637 MVS
-645 DDTTSDVITPDDTT
+645 
-659 KPDDT
+659 
-664 NKPGDTTSDDN
+664 
-675 SKDDTTSGDD
+675 
-685 TKPANPDTGSTL
+685 
-697 PVAPFAALTALSAV
+697 VAPSAALSVLSAIALAGMV
-711 VLTGVVAPEI
+711 VPEAI
-721 KKLKKS
+721 KNKKS

>member
-1 MNKMKTGKK
+1 MRNMKTGKK
-10 VMAGALAAIMVSSAA
+10 IMAGTLAAIMVSSAA
-25 LTAYA
+25 MTAYA

-37 GSTGTTSE
+37 GSQGATTE

-55 IKDDYEKVSVNLGAD
+55 VKNDYEKVSVNVGAD
-70 ESQLGFAWYSKTV
+70 ETQLGFAWYSKTV

-91 KTEDMKDAVEFTGT
+91 KTEDMKDATEFTGT
-105 QVTIT
+105 QVSIN
-110 IEALNGYYSNK
+110 IEALDGYFSNK
-121 VTVKD
+121 VTVKN
-126 LEKDTQY
+126 LEKETQY
-133 YYQVFKNGEWQKA
+133 YYQVFKNGAWQKA

-151 GDPDSFSFLY
+151 GNPDSFSFLY

-172 QISSENETMKN
+172 QISSENEKMKN

-198 TNATTA
+198 NNAMTA
-204 HPEVNFL
+204 HPEVSFM

-262 NSFDLDDTTYA
+262 NAFDLDDTTYA
-273 LGHTKAGTDYYY
+273 LGHTNAGTDYYY

-304 HRNVIEKAVKENE
+304 HRNVIEKAVNENK
-317 DKKWRVVMFH
+317 DKKWRIVMFH

-383 AFDKSNAYG
+383 AFDRTNAYG
-392 EDYLDQNNC
+392 EDYLTQNNC
-401 YTIDSDLVTGTI
+401 YTINSDLVTGTI
-413 VDPKG
+413 VDPEG

-436 PVQQDYIAERSQTW
+436 PAQQDYIAERSQTW
-450 TPSYSVVNMTETALT
+450 TPSYSVINMTETAVT

-470 ADTNE
+470 ADTNK

-484 ILKKADSSTLAE
+484 IVKKADTTALNE
-496 AVEAAKGKIADSTQ
+496 AVEAAKKQLEADK
-510 YTEESVAKVN
+510 YTDESVAKVS
-520 EAIKNAEEVIANDQ
+520 EAIKNAETIIADDQ

-546 LNEAISALT
+546 LNEAVAALE
-555 VKPEEPAGDDD
+555 VKPADPAGDD
-566 TSKDDTSDD
+566 TSKDDTSSDVSTPDDTSSDTSKPDDTSKDDVSTPDDTSKDDVSTPDDTSSD
-575 VSKPDDTSSDDVSKP
+575 VSKPDDTSSDTSKV
-590 DDTSSDDVSK
+590 DDTSKADD
-600 PDDTS
+600 
-605 SDVVSTPGDT
+605 
-615 SKDDANVPGDSDK
+615 
-628 NIPNTPDDN
+628 NITNPNTGN
-637 TSDDVSKP
+637 MVS
-645 DDTTSDVITPDDTT
+645 
-659 KPDDT
+659 
-664 NKPGDTTSDDN
+664 
-675 SKDDTTSGDD
+675 
-685 TKPANPDTGSTL
+685 
-697 PVAPFAALTALSAV
+697 VAPFAALSVLSAIALAGMV
-711 VLTGVVAPEI
+711 VPEVI
-721 KKLKKS
+721 KNKKS

>member
-1 MNKMKTGKK
+1 MRNMKTGKK
-10 VMAGALAAIMVSSAA
+10 VMAGTLAAIMVSSAA
-25 LTAYA
+25 MTAYA

-37 GSTGTTSE
+37 GSQGATTE

-55 IKDDYEKVSVNLGAD
+55 VKNDYEKVSINVGAD
-70 ESQLGFAWYSKTV
+70 ETQLGFAWYSKTV

-91 KTEDMKDAVEFTGT
+91 KTEDMKDATEFTGT
-105 QVTIT
+105 QVSIN
-110 IEALNGYYSNK
+110 IEALDGYFSNK
-121 VTVKD
+121 VTVKN
-126 LEKDTQY
+126 LEKETQY
-133 YYQVFKNGEWQKA
+133 YYQVFKNSEWQKV
-146 ESIKT
+146 ESVKT
-151 GDPDSFSFLY
+151 GNPDSFSFLY

-172 QISSENETMKN
+172 QISSENEKMKN

-189 DAYNWNKTL
+189 DAFNWNKTL
-198 TNATTA
+198 NNAMAA
-204 HPEVNFL
+204 HPEVSFM

-273 LGHTKAGTDYYY
+273 LGHTNAGTDYYY

-304 HRNVIEKAVKENE
+304 HRNVIEKAVNENK
-317 DKKWRVVMFH
+317 DKNWRIVMFH

-392 EDYLDQNNC
+392 EDYLTQNNC
-401 YTIDSDLVTGTI
+401 YTINSDLVTGTI
-413 VDPKG
+413 VDPEG

-426 STGSKFYELI
+426 ATGSKYYELI
-436 PVQQDYIAERSQTW
+436 PAQQDYIAERSQTW
-450 TPSYSVVNMTETALT
+450 TPSYSVINMTETAVT

-470 ADTNE
+470 ADTNK

-484 ILKKADSSTLAE
+484 IVKKADTTALNE
-496 AVEAAKGKIADSTQ
+496 AVEAAKKQLEADK
-510 YTEESVAKVN
+510 YTDESVAKVN
-520 EAIKNAEEVIANDQ
+520 EAIKNAETIIADDQ

-546 LNEAISALT
+546 LNEAVAALE
-555 VKPEEPAGDDD
+555 VKPDD
-566 TSKDDTSDD
+566 TSKPDETSKPDGTSKPD
-575 VSKPDDTSSDDVSKP
+575 ETSKPDDTSKADDTSKPDNTSKP
-590 DDTSSDDVSK
+590 DDTSKADDTSK
-600 PDDTS
+600 PDD
-605 SDVVSTPGDT
+605 
-615 SKDDANVPGDSDK
+615 
-628 NIPNTPDDN
+628 NITNPNTGN
-637 TSDDVSKP
+637 MVS
-645 DDTTSDVITPDDTT
+645 
-659 KPDDT
+659 
-664 NKPGDTTSDDN
+664 
-675 SKDDTTSGDD
+675 
-685 TKPANPDTGSTL
+685 
-697 PVAPFAALTALSAV
+697 VAPFAALSVLSAIALAGIV
-711 VLTGVVAPEI
+711 VPEAI
-721 KKLKKS
+721 NNKKS

>member
-1 MNKMKTGKK
+1 MRNMKTGKK

-25 LTAYA
+25 MTAYA

-37 GSTGTTSE
+37 GSQGATTE

-55 IKDDYEKVSVNLGAD
+55 VKNDYEKVSVNVGAD
-70 ESQLGFAWYSKTV
+70 ETQLGFAWYSKTV

-91 KTEDMKDAVEFTGT
+91 KTEDMKDATEFTGT
-105 QVTIT
+105 QVSIN
-110 IEALNGYYSNK
+110 IEALDGYFSNK
-121 VTVKD
+121 VTVKN
-126 LEKDTQY
+126 LEKETQY
-133 YYQVFKNGEWQKA
+133 YYQVFKNGAWQKV
-146 ESIKT
+146 ESVKT
-151 GDPDSFSFLY
+151 GNPDSFSFLY

-172 QISSENETMKN
+172 QISSENEKMKN

-198 TNATTA
+198 NNAMTA
-204 HPEVNFL
+204 HPEVSFM

-262 NSFDLDDTTYA
+262 NAFDLDDTTYA
-273 LGHTKAGTDYYY
+273 LGHTNAGTDYYY

-304 HRNVIEKAVKENE
+304 HRNVIEKAVNENK
-317 DKKWRVVMFH
+317 DKKWRIVMFH

-383 AFDKSNAYG
+383 AFDRTNAYG
-392 EDYLDQNNC
+392 EDYLTQNNC
-401 YTIDSDLVTGTI
+401 YTINSDLVTGTI
-413 VDPKG
+413 VDPEG

-436 PVQQDYIAERSQTW
+436 PAQQDYIAERSQTW
-450 TPSYSVVNMTETALT
+450 TPSYSVINMTETAVT

-470 ADTNE
+470 ADTNK

-484 ILKKADSSTLAE
+484 IVKKADTTALNE
-496 AVEAAKGKIADSTQ
+496 AVEAAKKQLEAGK
-510 YTEESVAKVN
+510 YTDESVAKVN
-520 EAIKNAEEVIANDQ
+520 EAIKNTETIIADDQ

-546 LNEAISALT
+546 LNEAVAALE
-555 VKPEEPAGDDD
+555 VKPEEPAGDD
-566 TSKDDTSDD
+566 TSKDDTSSDTSTPDDTNSD
-575 VSKPDDTSSDDVSKP
+575 VSKPDDTSKDGVSTPDDTNSDDVSTP
-590 DDTSSDDVSK
+590 D
-600 PDDTS
+600 
-605 SDVVSTPGDT
+605 DT
-615 SKDDANVPGDSDK
+615 SKDDTTTPGNSDK
-628 NIPNTPDDN
+628 
-637 TSDDVSKP
+637 
-645 DDTTSDVITPDDTT
+645 DTTSTPDDTS
-659 KPDDT
+659 
-664 NKPGDTTSDDN
+664 NGNSDI
-675 SKDDTTSGDD
+675 T
-685 TKPANPDTGSTL
+685 NPDTGSMVS
-697 PVAPFAALTALSAV
+697 VAPFAALSALSAIALAGMV
-711 VLTGVVAPEI
+711 VPEAI
-721 KKLKKS
+721 KNKKS

>member
-1 MNKMKTGKK
+1 MRNMKTGKK
-10 VMAGALAAIMVSSAA
+10 VMAGTLAAIMVSSAA
-25 LTAYA
+25 MTAYA

-37 GSTGTTSE
+37 GSQGATTE

-55 IKDDYEKVSVNLGAD
+55 VKNDYEKVSVNVGAD
-70 ESQLGFAWYSKTV
+70 ETQLGFAWYSKTV

-91 KTEDMKDAVEFTGT
+91 KTEDMKDATEFTGT
-105 QVTIT
+105 QVSIN
-110 IEALNGYYSNK
+110 IEALDGYFSNK
-121 VTVKD
+121 VTVKN
-126 LEKDTQY
+126 LEKETQY
-133 YYQVFKNGEWQKA
+133 YYQVFKNGAWQKA
-146 ESIKT
+146 ESVKT
-151 GDPDSFSFLY
+151 GNPDSFSFLY

-172 QISSENETMKN
+172 QISSENEKMKN

-189 DAYNWNKTL
+189 DAFNWNKTL
-198 TNATTA
+198 NNAMTA
-204 HPEVNFL
+204 HPEVSFM

-229 YLNASALAS
+229 YLSASALAS

-273 LGHTKAGTDYYY
+273 LGHTNAGTDYYY

-304 HRNVIEKAVKENE
+304 HRNVIEKAVNENK
-317 DKKWRVVMFH
+317 DKKWRIVMFH

-383 AFDKSNAYG
+383 AFDRTNAYG
-392 EDYLDQNNC
+392 EDYLTQNNC
-401 YTIDSDLVTGTI
+401 YTINSDLVTGTI
-413 VDPKG
+413 VDPEG

-436 PVQQDYIAERSQTW
+436 PAQQDYIAERSQTW
-450 TPSYSVVNMTETALT
+450 TPSYSVINMTETAVT

-470 ADTNE
+470 ADTNK

-484 ILKKADSSTLAE
+484 IVKKADTTALNE
-496 AVEAAKGKIADSTQ
+496 AVEAAKKQLEADK
-510 YTEESVAKVN
+510 YTDESVAKVN
-520 EAIKNAEEVIANDQ
+520 EAIKNAEEIIADDQ

-546 LNEAISALT
+546 LNEAVAALK
-555 VKPEEPAGDDD
+555 VKPEEPADDD
-566 TSKDDTSDD
+566 TSSD
-575 VSKPDDTSSDDVSKP
+575 VSKPDDTSNPDDTSKPDNASKP
-590 DDTSSDDVSK
+590 DD
-600 PDDTS
+600 
-605 SDVVSTPGDT
+605 
-615 SKDDANVPGDSDK
+615 
-628 NIPNTPDDN
+628 NITNPNTGN
-637 TSDDVSKP
+637 MVS
-645 DDTTSDVITPDDTT
+645 
-659 KPDDT
+659 
-664 NKPGDTTSDDN
+664 
-675 SKDDTTSGDD
+675 
-685 TKPANPDTGSTL
+685 
-697 PVAPFAALTALSAV
+697 VAPFAALSVLSAIALAGMV
-711 VLTGVVAPEI
+711 VPEAI
-721 KKLKKS
+721 KNKKS

>member
-1 MNKMKTGKK
+1 MRNMKTGKK
-10 VMAGALAAIMVSSAA
+10 VMAGTLAAIMVSSAA
-25 LTAYA
+25 MTAYA

-37 GSTGTTSE
+37 GSQGATTE

-55 IKDDYEKVSVNLGAD
+55 IKGDYEKVSVNLGAD

-91 KTEDMKDAVEFTGT
+91 KTEDMKDATEFTGT
-105 QVTIT
+105 QVSID
-110 IEALNGYYSNK
+110 IAALDGYFSNK

-126 LEKDTQY
+126 LEKETQY
-133 YYQVFKNGEWQKA
+133 YYQVFKNGEWQKS

-151 GDPDSFSFLY
+151 GNPDSFSFLY

-189 DAYNWNKTL
+189 DAFNWNKTL
-198 TNATTA
+198 TNAMTA

-211 LSAGDQVNYADRE
+211 LSAGDQVNTADRE

-262 NSFDLDDTTYA
+262 NSFDLNDTAYA

-317 DKKWRVVMFH
+317 DKKWRIVMFH

-401 YTIDSDLVTGTI
+401 YTINSDLVTGTI

-436 PVQQDYIAERSQTW
+436 PAQQDYIAERSQTW

-484 ILKKADSSTLAE
+484 IVKKADSSALAE
-496 AVEAAKGKIADSTQ
+496 AVEAAKKKLEDGK
-510 YTEESVAKVN
+510 YTDDSVAKVN
-520 EAIKNAEEVIANDQ
+520 EAIKNAEEVIADDQ

-546 LNEAISALT
+546 LNEAVAALE
-555 VKPEEPAGDDD
+555 VKPEEPAN
-566 TSKDDTSDD
+566 
-575 VSKPDDTSSDDVSKP
+575 DDTSSDDVSTPEDTSSDDASEP
-590 DDTSSDDVSK
+590 DDTSSDDTSS
-600 PDDTS
+600 DDTS
-605 SDVVSTPGDT
+605 SDDT
-615 SKDDANVPGDSDK
+615 SKGDESK
-628 NIPNTPDDN
+628 VDDN
-637 TSDDVSKP
+637 
-645 DDTTSDVITPDDTT
+645 IT
-659 KPDDT
+659 
-664 NKPGDTTSDDN
+664 
-675 SKDDTTSGDD
+675 
-685 TKPANPDTGSTL
+685 NPDTGNLVS
-697 PVAPFAALTALSAV
+697 VAPFAAISVLSAIALAGMV
-711 VLTGVVAPEI
+711 IPEAI
-721 KKLKKS
+721 KNKKS

>member
-1 MNKMKTGKK
+1 MRNMKTGKK
-10 VMAGALAAIMVSSAA
+10 IMAGTLAAIMVSSAA
-25 LTAYA
+25 MTAYA

-37 GSTGTTSE
+37 GSQGATTE

-55 IKDDYEKVSVNLGAD
+55 VKNDYEKVSVNVGAD
-70 ESQLGFAWYSKTV
+70 ETQLGFAWYSKTV

-91 KTEDMKDAVEFTGT
+91 KTEDMKDATEFTGT
-105 QVTIT
+105 QVSIN
-110 IEALNGYYSNK
+110 IEALDGYFSNK
-121 VTVKD
+121 VTVKN
-126 LEKDTQY
+126 LEKETQY
-133 YYQVFKNGEWQKA
+133 YYQVFKNGAWQKA
-146 ESIKT
+146 ESVKT
-151 GDPDSFSFLY
+151 GNPDSFSFLY

-172 QISSENETMKN
+172 QISSENEKMKN

-189 DAYNWNKTL
+189 DAFNWNKTL
-198 TNATTA
+198 NNAMAA
-204 HPEVNFL
+204 HPEVSFM

-273 LGHTKAGTDYYY
+273 LGHTNAGTDYYY
-285 TYGDALFIVI
+285 TYGDAVFIVI

-304 HRNVIEKAVKENE
+304 HRNVIEKAVNENK
-317 DKKWRVVMFH
+317 DKKWRIVMFH

-383 AFDKSNAYG
+383 AYDRNNAYG
-392 EDYLDQNNC
+392 EDYLTQNNC
-401 YTIDSDLVTGTI
+401 YTINSDLVTGTI
-413 VDPKG
+413 VDPEG

-436 PVQQDYIAERSQTW
+436 PAQQDYIAERSQTW
-450 TPSYSVVNMTETALT
+450 TPSYSVINMTETAVT

-470 ADTNE
+470 ADTNK

-484 ILKKADSSTLAE
+484 IVKKADTTALNE
-496 AVEAAKGKIADSTQ
+496 AVEAAKKQLEADK
-510 YTEESVAKVN
+510 YTDESVAKVN
-520 EAIKNAEEVIANDQ
+520 EAIKNAEEVIADEQ

-546 LNEAISALT
+546 LNEAVAALE
-555 VKPEEPAGDDD
+555 VKHEEPAGDD
-566 TSKDDTSDD
+566 TSKDDTSSD
-575 VSKPDDTSSDDVSKP
+575 VSKPDET
-590 DDTSSDDVSK
+590 SK

-605 SDVVSTPGDT
+605 SDVS
-615 SKDDANVPGDSDK
+615 
-628 NIPNTPDDN
+628 TPDD
-637 TSDDVSKP
+637 TSSDTSKP
-645 DDTTSDVITPDDTT
+645 DDTS
-659 KPDDT
+659 KA
-664 NKPGDTTSDDN
+664 DDN
-675 SKDDTTSGDD
+675 IT
-685 TKPANPDTGSTL
+685 NPNTGNMVS
-697 PVAPFAALTALSAV
+697 VAPFAALSVLSAIALAGMV
-711 VLTGVVAPEI
+711 VPEAI
-721 KKLKKS
+721 KNKKS

>member
-1 MNKMKTGKK
+1 MRNMKTGKK
-10 VMAGALAAIMVSSAA
+10 IMAGALAAIMVSSAA
-25 LTAYA
+25 MTAYA

-37 GSTGTTSE
+37 GSQGATTE

-55 IKDDYEKVSVNLGAD
+55 VKNDYEKVSVNIGAD
-70 ESQLGFAWYSKTV
+70 ETQLGFAWYSKTV

-91 KTEDMKDAVEFTGT
+91 KTEDMKDATEFTGT
-105 QVTIT
+105 QVSIN
-110 IEALNGYYSNK
+110 IEALDGYFSNK
-121 VTVKD
+121 VTVKN
-126 LEKDTQY
+126 LEKETQY
-133 YYQVFKNGEWQKA
+133 YYQVFKNGAWQKA

-151 GDPDSFSFLY
+151 GNPDSFSFLY

-172 QISSENETMKN
+172 QISSENEKMKN

-198 TNATTA
+198 NNAITA
-204 HPEVNFL
+204 HPEVSFM

-262 NSFDLDDTTYA
+262 NAFDLDDTTYA
-273 LGHTKAGTDYYY
+273 LGHTNAGTDYYY

-304 HRNVIEKAVKENE
+304 HRNVIEKAVNENK
-317 DKKWRVVMFH
+317 DKKWRIVMFH

-383 AFDKSNAYG
+383 AFDRTNAYG
-392 EDYLDQNNC
+392 EDYLTQNNC
-401 YTIDSDLVTGTI
+401 YTINSDLVTGTI
-413 VDPKG
+413 VDPEG

-436 PVQQDYIAERSQTW
+436 PAQQDYIAERSQTW
-450 TPSYSVVNMTETALT
+450 TPSYSVINMTETAVT

-470 ADTNE
+470 ADTNK

-484 ILKKADSSTLAE
+484 IVKKADTTALNE
-496 AVEAAKGKIADSTQ
+496 AVEAAKKQLEAGK
-510 YTEESVAKVN
+510 YTDESVAKVN
-520 EAIKNAEEVIANDQ
+520 EAIKNAETIIADDQ

-546 LNEAISALT
+546 LNEAVAALE
-555 VKPEEPAGDDD
+555 VKPEEPAGDD
-566 TSKDDTSDD
+566 TSKDDTSSDTSTPDDTSKDD
-575 VSKPDDTSSDDVSKP
+575 VSTPDDTSKDDVSTPDDTSS
-590 DDTSSDDVSK
+590 DVSK

-605 SDVVSTPGDT
+605 SDVSKVDDT
-615 SKDDANVPGDSDK
+615 SKADD
-628 NIPNTPDDN
+628 NITNPNTGN
-637 TSDDVSKP
+637 MVS
-645 DDTTSDVITPDDTT
+645 
-659 KPDDT
+659 
-664 NKPGDTTSDDN
+664 
-675 SKDDTTSGDD
+675 
-685 TKPANPDTGSTL
+685 
-697 PVAPFAALTALSAV
+697 VAPFAALSVLSAIALAGMV
-711 VLTGVVAPEI
+711 VPEAI
-721 KKLKKS
+721 KNKKS

>member
-1 MNKMKTGKK
+1 MRNMKTGKK
-10 VMAGALAAIMVSSAA
+10 VMAGTLAAIMVSSAA
-25 LTAYA
+25 ITAYA

-37 GSTGTTSE
+37 GSQGTTTE

-55 IKDDYEKVSVNLGAD
+55 VKNDYEKVSVNIGAD
-70 ESQLGFAWYSKTV
+70 ETQLGFAWYSKTV

-91 KTEDMKDAVEFTGT
+91 KTEDMKDATEFTGT
-105 QVTIT
+105 QVSIN
-110 IEALNGYYSNK
+110 IEALDGYFSNK
-121 VTVKD
+121 VTVKN
-126 LEKDTQY
+126 LEKETQY
-133 YYQVFKNGEWQKA
+133 YYQVFKNGAWQKV
-146 ESIKT
+146 ESVKT
-151 GDPDSFSFLY
+151 GNPDSFSFLY

-172 QISSENETMKN
+172 QISSENEKMKN

-189 DAYNWNKTL
+189 DAFNWNKTL
-198 TNATTA
+198 NSAMAA
-204 HPEVNFL
+204 HPEVSFM

-273 LGHTKAGTDYYY
+273 LGHTNAGTDYYY

-317 DKKWRVVMFH
+317 DKKWRIVMFH

-401 YTIDSDLVTGTI
+401 YTINSDLVTGTI

-484 ILKKADSSTLAE
+484 IVKKADSSALAE
-496 AVEAAKGKIADSTQ
+496 AVEAAKKKLEDGK
-510 YTEESVAKVN
+510 YTDDSVAKVN
-520 EAIKNAEEVIANDQ
+520 EAIKNAEEVIADEQ

-546 LNEAISALT
+546 LNEAVAALE
-555 VKPEEPAGDDD
+555 VKPEEPAN
-566 TSKDDTSDD
+566 
-575 VSKPDDTSSDDVSKP
+575 DDTSSDDVSTP
-590 DDTSSDDVSK
+590 DDTSSDDASE

-605 SDVVSTPGDT
+605 SDDT
-615 SKDDANVPGDSDK
+615 S
-628 NIPNTPDDN
+628 
-637 TSDDVSKP
+637 SDDTSS
-645 DDTTSDVITPDDTT
+645 DDISTPDDTS
-659 KPDDT
+659 K
-664 NKPGDTTSDDN
+664 GDESKVDDN
-675 SKDDTTSGDD
+675 IT
-685 TKPANPDTGSTL
+685 NPDTGNLVS
-697 PVAPFAALTALSAV
+697 VAPFAAISVLSAIALAGMV
-711 VLTGVVAPEI
+711 IPEAI
-721 KKLKKS
+721 KNKKS

>member
-1 MNKMKTGKK
+1 MRNMKTGKK
-10 VMAGALAAIMVSSAA
+10 IMAGALAAIMVSSAA
-25 LTAYA
+25 MTAYA

-37 GSTGTTSE
+37 GSQGATTE

-55 IKDDYEKVSVNLGAD
+55 VKNDYEKVSVNVGAD
-70 ESQLGFAWYSKTV
+70 ETQLGFAWYSKTV

-91 KTEDMKDAVEFTGT
+91 KTEDMKDATEFTGT
-105 QVTIT
+105 QVSIN
-110 IEALNGYYSNK
+110 IEALDGYFSNK
-121 VTVKD
+121 VTVKN
-126 LEKDTQY
+126 LEKETQY
-133 YYQVFKNGEWQKA
+133 YYQVFKNGAWQKA
-146 ESIKT
+146 ESVKT
-151 GDPDSFSFLY
+151 GNPDSFSFLY

-172 QISSENETMKN
+172 QISSENEKMKN

-198 TNATTA
+198 NNAITA
-204 HPEVNFL
+204 HPEVSFM

-262 NSFDLDDTTYA
+262 NAFDLDDTTYA
-273 LGHTKAGTDYYY
+273 LGHTNAGTDYYY

-304 HRNVIEKAVKENE
+304 HRNVIEKAVNENK
-317 DKKWRVVMFH
+317 DKKWKIVMFH

-383 AFDKSNAYG
+383 AFDRTNAYG
-392 EDYLDQNNC
+392 EDYLTQNNC
-401 YTIDSDLVTGTI
+401 YTINSDLVTGTI
-413 VDPKG
+413 VDPEG

-436 PVQQDYIAERSQTW
+436 PAQQDYIAERSQTW
-450 TPSYSVVNMTETALT
+450 TPSYSVINMTETAVT

-470 ADTNE
+470 ADTNK

-484 ILKKADSSTLAE
+484 IVKKADTTALNE
-496 AVEAAKGKIADSTQ
+496 AVEAAKKQLEAGK
-510 YTEESVAKVN
+510 YTDESVAKVN
-520 EAIKNAEEVIANDQ
+520 EAIKNAETIIADDQ

-546 LNEAISALT
+546 LNEAVAALE
-555 VKPEEPAGDDD
+555 VKPEEPAGDD
-566 TSKDDTSDD
+566 TSKDDTSSDTSTPDDTSSDTSKDDVSTPDDTNSDDASTPDDTSKDDVSTPNDTSSD
-575 VSKPDDTSSDDVSKP
+575 VSKPDDTSSDTSKV
-590 DDTSSDDVSK
+590 DDTSKADD
-600 PDDTS
+600 
-605 SDVVSTPGDT
+605 
-615 SKDDANVPGDSDK
+615 
-628 NIPNTPDDN
+628 NITNPNTGN
-637 TSDDVSKP
+637 MVS
-645 DDTTSDVITPDDTT
+645 
-659 KPDDT
+659 
-664 NKPGDTTSDDN
+664 
-675 SKDDTTSGDD
+675 
-685 TKPANPDTGSTL
+685 
-697 PVAPFAALTALSAV
+697 VAPFAALSVLSAIALAGMV
-711 VLTGVVAPEI
+711 VPEAI
-721 KKLKKS
+721 KNKKS

>member
-1 MNKMKTGKK
+1 MRNMKTGKK
-10 VMAGALAAIMVSSAA
+10 IMAGTLAAIMVSSAA
-25 LTAYA
+25 MTAYA

-37 GSTGTTSE
+37 GSQGATTE

-55 IKDDYEKVSVNLGAD
+55 VKNDYEKVSVNVGAD
-70 ESQLGFAWYSKTV
+70 ETQLGFAWYSKTV

-91 KTEDMKDAVEFTGT
+91 KTEDMKDATEFTGT
-105 QVTIT
+105 QVSIN
-110 IEALNGYYSNK
+110 IEALDGYFSNK
-121 VTVKD
+121 VTVKN
-126 LEKDTQY
+126 LEKETQY
-133 YYQVFKNGEWQKA
+133 YYQVFKNGAWQKA

-151 GDPDSFSFLY
+151 GNPDSFSFLY

-172 QISSENETMKN
+172 QISSENEKMKN

-198 TNATTA
+198 NNAITA
-204 HPEVNFL
+204 HPEVSFM

-262 NSFDLDDTTYA
+262 NAFDLDDTTYA
-273 LGHTKAGTDYYY
+273 LGHTNAGTDYYY

-304 HRNVIEKAVKENE
+304 HRNVIEKAVNENK
-317 DKKWRVVMFH
+317 DKKWRIVMFH

-383 AFDKSNAYG
+383 AFDRTNAYG
-392 EDYLDQNNC
+392 EDYLTQNNC
-401 YTIDSDLVTGTI
+401 YTINSHLVTGTI
-413 VDPKG
+413 VDPEG

-436 PVQQDYIAERSQTW
+436 PAQQDYIAERSQTW
-450 TPSYSVVNMTETALT
+450 TPSYSVINMTETAVT

-470 ADTNE
+470 ADTNK

-484 ILKKADSSTLAE
+484 IVKKADTTALNE
-496 AVEAAKGKIADSTQ
+496 AVEAAKKQLEADK
-510 YTEESVAKVN
+510 YTDESVAKVN
-520 EAIKNAEEVIANDQ
+520 EAIKNAETIIADDQ

-546 LNEAISALT
+546 LNEAVAALE
-555 VKPEEPAGDDD
+555 VKPADPAGDD
-566 TSKDDTSDD
+566 TSKDDTSTPDDTSSDTSKPDDTSKDDVSTPDDTSKDDVSTPDDTSSD
-575 VSKPDDTSSDDVSKP
+575 VSKPDDTSSDTSKV
-590 DDTSSDDVSK
+590 DDTSKADD
-600 PDDTS
+600 
-605 SDVVSTPGDT
+605 
-615 SKDDANVPGDSDK
+615 
-628 NIPNTPDDN
+628 NITNPNTGN
-637 TSDDVSKP
+637 MVS
-645 DDTTSDVITPDDTT
+645 
-659 KPDDT
+659 
-664 NKPGDTTSDDN
+664 
-675 SKDDTTSGDD
+675 
-685 TKPANPDTGSTL
+685 
-697 PVAPFAALTALSAV
+697 VAPFAALSVLSAIALAGMV
-711 VLTGVVAPEI
+711 VPEAI
-721 KKLKKS
+721 KNKKS

>member
-1 MNKMKTGKK
+1 MRNMKTGKK
-10 VMAGALAAIMVSSAA
+10 VMAGTLAAIMVSSAA
-25 LTAYA
+25 MTAYA

-37 GSTGTTSE
+37 GSQGATTE

-55 IKDDYEKVSVNLGAD
+55 VKNDYEKVSVNIGAD
-70 ESQLGFAWYSKTV
+70 ETQLGFAWYSKTV

-91 KTEDMKDAVEFTGT
+91 KTEDMKDATEFTGT
-105 QVTIT
+105 QVSIN
-110 IEALNGYYSNK
+110 IEALDGYFSNK
-121 VTVKD
+121 VTVKN
-126 LEKDTQY
+126 LEKETQY
-133 YYQVFKNGEWQKA
+133 YYQVFKNGEWKKA
-146 ESIKT
+146 ESVKT
-151 GDPDSFSFLY
+151 GNPDSFSFLY

-172 QISSENETMKN
+172 QISSENEKMKN

-189 DAYNWNKTL
+189 DAFNWNKTL
-198 TNATTA
+198 NNAMAA
-204 HPEVNFL
+204 HPEVSFM

-273 LGHTKAGTDYYY
+273 LGHTNAGTDYYY

-304 HRNVIEKAVKENE
+304 HRNVIEKAVNENK
-317 DKKWRVVMFH
+317 DKKWRIVMFH

-383 AFDKSNAYG
+383 AYDRNNAYG
-392 EDYLDQNNC
+392 EDYLTQNNC
-401 YTIDSDLVTGTI
+401 YTINSDLVTGTI
-413 VDPKG
+413 VDPEG

-436 PVQQDYIAERSQTW
+436 PAQQDYIAERSQTW
-450 TPSYSVVNMTETALT
+450 TPSYSVINMTETAVT

-470 ADTNE
+470 ADTNK

-484 ILKKADSSTLAE
+484 IVKKADTTALNE
-496 AVEAAKGKIADSTQ
+496 AVEAAKKQLEADK
-510 YTEESVAKVN
+510 YTDESVAKVN
-520 EAIKNAEEVIANDQ
+520 EAIKNAEEVIADEQ

-546 LNEAISALT
+546 LNEAVAALE
-555 VKPEEPAGDDD
+555 VKSEEPAGDD
-566 TSKDDTSDD
+566 TSKDDTSSDT
-575 VSKPDDTSSDDVSKP
+575 STPDDTSSDTSKS
-590 DDTSSDDVSK
+590 DDTSKADD
-600 PDDTS
+600 
-605 SDVVSTPGDT
+605 
-615 SKDDANVPGDSDK
+615 
-628 NIPNTPDDN
+628 NITNPNTGN
-637 TSDDVSKP
+637 MVS
-645 DDTTSDVITPDDTT
+645 
-659 KPDDT
+659 
-664 NKPGDTTSDDN
+664 
-675 SKDDTTSGDD
+675 
-685 TKPANPDTGSTL
+685 
-697 PVAPFAALTALSAV
+697 VAPFAALSVLSAIALAGMV
-711 VLTGVVAPEI
+711 VPEAI
-721 KKLKKS
+721 KNKKS